1 MIHRRLSAL
10 ALVASGALVVT
21 TTTMLPSF
29 AADADRAEA
38 SSPNLADA
46 TSPFTIIVHLEEG
59 SGDPAARL
67 ADAKKR
73 IGDAV
78 AQASPGAT
86 MEVVRDY
93 THAFEGVAI
102 KAPAS
107 ALSAIKATQGV
118 AGAFVEGY
126 HDPVTDPDFWS
137 IQGGYGKPADSSDLG
152 AASRMTGAAA
162 ASQRG
167 QGQVV
172 EVIDTGVDTSHEA
185 FAGVMDA
192 ASLRLTQTDMT
203 SLMTDLGAGKNGAWI
218 SDKIPFAYDYG
229 DGDANVIPGSE
240 GGWASEQGT
249 HVAALATAN
258 DTALTG
264 AAPGAQLIVAKATR
278 GNTYTANDSALLA
291 ALDDAAVL
299 KPDAITVSFAT
310 LEGMS
315 TDSVA
320 LYSQVYQTLNDQ
332 GIVVN
337 APAGNNENNSYASDP
352 DAGLLGFPAF
362 YPSTLAVA
370 SVDEQ
375 TMAEQ
380 GSQPISVSDF
390 SGTGATYDLRLKPE
404 IAAPGGAVMSASPGN
419 YYGRMSGTAEA
430 SAQVAGIATLVRQ
443 RVATDPAFAGMSAAE
458 KNAVVT
464 NFLMGTARPMPD
476 ATQTDGTFYSP
487 RRVGAGL
494 VDAVGATTSPV
505 YPSMVGVVDSSRPK
519 ADLGDGTNGWS
530 FQVQLTN
537 VSDAAHTYTLGGQA
551 LSEDVQSM
559 LFTGH
564 STNWAGKG
572 INLTF
577 SSDSV
582 TVPAKSS
589 ATVTVT
595 VTPTAEFASYAAE
608 HTPQG
613 TFIDGAVTFTSTD
626 GQPSLTVPY
635 LGFYGAE
642 EEPTIFDSPV
652 YEKGKIGTSTMTFHR
667 LTLGQ
672 LNPFDP
678 EESMAISTNDRD
690 LYIIT
695 RSAEE
700 NARTYAIP
708 ATILLRDVDKLTYTY
723 TNETGEVVRSYEY
736 GSVPKSHSYFN
747 GRFTEVTTA
756 EEHFDSTPI
765 FKGYDAAG
773 NELPDGAYTLTIEG
787 TSTDATP
794 TTQQLT
800 HVIRLDTQAP
810 VVSNLTITGEG
821 NERTLSFDVTDSS
834 YIAGYGFSSTADG
847 APFMQEK
854 EYHWGE
860 QGEDGLIHYH
870 YDVPISTIAQR
881 SGGDPSTVYLQVWDW
896 PLNKGTVKVDLK
908 AAPKTGEWTWG
919 ARGWWYRYED
929 GSYPVDAAVVIDG
942 STYRFDA
949 AGYMRTGWVKDQGAW
964 YYHSLSGAQA
974 SGWVSSGG
982 RWYYLSPD
990 SGVMVTGWVQVGST
1004 WYYLSPDSGAMATG
1018 WLKEGGYW
1026 YYLQPGSG
1034 AMVTGWLKI
1043 WGTWYHFA
1051 DNGQLIS

>member
-1 MIHRRLSAL
+1 MTAL
-10 ALVASGALVVT
+10 ALVATGALT
-21 TTTMLPSF
+21 ITTMSIPASYAIDVDHGEVSQGTD
-29 AADADRAEA
+29 AADDAQQTFIVQLEDGAAD
-38 SSPNLADA
+38 
-46 TSPFTIIVHLEEG
+46 LEGVRE
-59 SGDPAARL
+59 RL
-67 ADAKKR
+67 
-73 IGDAV
+73 GQAV
-78 AQASPGAT
+78 AAATPGAT
-86 MEVVRDY
+86 IEYVRDY
-93 THAFEGVAI
+93 HHVFEGFALKAPRSALKAI
-102 KAPAS
+102 KGVR
-107 ALSAIKATQGV
+107 GV
-118 AGAFVEGY
+118 AAAFAEGTREPIMY
-126 HDPVTDPDFWS
+126 PEFLWGDSAKITNPAGVTR
-137 IQGGYGKPADSSDLG
+137 ADQ
-152 AASRMTGAAA
+152 AV
-162 ASQRG
+162 QQG
-167 QGQVV
+167 QGLVI
-172 EVIDTGVDTSHEA
+172 EVIDTGLDTSHGA
-185 FAGVMDA
+185 FSGSMDST
-192 ASLRLTQTDMT
+192 SLRLTQTDMT
-203 SLMTDLGAGKNGAWI
+203 SLTASLGAGKGGAWV
-218 SDKIPFAYDYG
+218 SDKIPFVYDYA
-229 DGDANVIPGSE
+229 DGDTDVLAGYEHDRESYTRYVHGTRMA
-240 GGWASEQGT
+240 GLAAASGE
-249 HVAALATAN
+249 AYR
-258 DTALTG
+258 G
-264 AAPGAQLIVAKATR
+264 AAPQAQLVVAKVVS
-278 GNTYTANDSALLA
+278 DSWNVARDSDLLA
-291 ALDDAAVL
+291 ALDDAMVIRPDTVAVSFMSDRDISGDAVRLYERAYDRLSNAGMTVVAPAGDYGRAEWRTLSPQMSSVGAPAAYSSVLSVAAVL
-299 KPDAITVSFAT
+299 RS
-310 LEGMS
+310 
-315 TDSVA
+315 
-320 LYSQVYQTLNDQ
+320 NDQ
-332 GIVVN
+332 GEGGLAPWNSSSWGVN
-337 APAGNNENNSYASDP
+337 P
-352 DAGLLGFPAF
+352 
-362 YPSTLAVA
+362 
-370 SVDEQ
+370 
-375 TMAEQ
+375 
-380 GSQPISVSDF
+380 
-390 SGTGATYDLRLKPE
+390 DLRLKPE
-404 IAAPGGAVMSASPGN
+404 IAAPGGSVTSSEPGN
-419 YYGRMSGTAEA
+419 EYDDATGTAEA
-430 SAQVAGIATLVRQ
+430 SAQVAGVAALVRQ
-443 RVATDPAFAGMSAAE
+443 RIATDPAFAAMSAAE

-464 NFLMGTARPMPD
+464 NLLMGTAHPIVD
-476 ATQTDGTFYSP
+476 ATKADGAFYSP

-505 YPSMVGVVDSSRPK
+505 YPSVVGAADSSRPK
-519 ADLGDGTNGWS
+519 AELGDGTDGWT

-564 STNWAGKG
+564 STNWTGKG
-572 INLTF
+572 IDLTF

-690 LYIIT
+690 LYIIS
-695 RSAEE
+695 RSTEE

-860 QGEDGLIHYH
+860 QEEDGLIHYH

-929 GSYPVDAAVVIDG
+929 GSYPSSAALVIDG
-942 STYRFDA
+942 STYRFDVS
-949 AGYMRTGWVKDQGAW
+949 GYMRTGWVFEDGQW
-964 YYHSLSGAQA
+964 FYHSLSGAQA
-974 SGWVSSGG
+974 TGWVRSGVH
-982 RWYYLSPD
+982 WYYLDPA

-1004 WYYLSPDSGAMATG
+1004 WYYLNPSDGAMATG

-1034 AMVTGWLKI
+1034 AMVTG
-1043 WGTWYHFA
+1043 
-1051 DNGQLIS
+1051 

>member
-1 MIHRRLSAL
+1 MSHCKMTAL
-10 ALVASGALVVT
+10 ALVATGALT
-21 TTTMLPSF
+21 ITTMSIPASYAIDVDHGEVSQGTD
-29 AADADRAEA
+29 AADDAQQTFIVQLEDGAAD
-38 SSPNLADA
+38 
-46 TSPFTIIVHLEEG
+46 LEGVRE
-59 SGDPAARL
+59 RL
-67 ADAKKR
+67 
-73 IGDAV
+73 GQAV
-78 AQASPGAT
+78 AAATPGAT
-86 MEVVRDY
+86 IEYVRDY
-93 THAFEGVAI
+93 HHVFEGFALKAPRSALKAI
-102 KAPAS
+102 KGVR
-107 ALSAIKATQGV
+107 GV
-118 AGAFVEGY
+118 AAAFAEGTREPIMY
-126 HDPVTDPDFWS
+126 PEFLWGDSAKITNPAGVTR
-137 IQGGYGKPADSSDLG
+137 ADQ
-152 AASRMTGAAA
+152 AV
-162 ASQRG
+162 QQG
-167 QGQVV
+167 QGLVI
-172 EVIDTGVDTSHEA
+172 EVIDTGLDTSHGA
-185 FAGVMDA
+185 FSGSMDST
-192 ASLRLTQTDMT
+192 SLRLTQTDMT
-203 SLMTDLGAGKNGAWI
+203 SLTASLGAGKGGAWV
-218 SDKIPFAYDYG
+218 SDKIPFVYDYA
-229 DGDANVIPGSE
+229 DGDTDVLAGYEHDRESYTRYVHGTRMA
-240 GGWASEQGT
+240 GLAAASGE
-249 HVAALATAN
+249 AYR
-258 DTALTG
+258 G
-264 AAPGAQLIVAKATR
+264 AAPQAQLVVAKVVS
-278 GNTYTANDSALLA
+278 DSWNVARDSDLLA
-291 ALDDAAVL
+291 ALDDAMVIRPDTVAVSFMSDRDISGDAVRLYERAYDRLSNAGMTVVAPAGDYGRAEWRTLSPQMSSVGAPAAYSSVLSVAAVL
-299 KPDAITVSFAT
+299 RS
-310 LEGMS
+310 
-315 TDSVA
+315 
-320 LYSQVYQTLNDQ
+320 NDQ
-332 GIVVN
+332 GEGGLAPWNSSSWGVN
-337 APAGNNENNSYASDP
+337 P
-352 DAGLLGFPAF
+352 
-362 YPSTLAVA
+362 
-370 SVDEQ
+370 
-375 TMAEQ
+375 
-380 GSQPISVSDF
+380 
-390 SGTGATYDLRLKPE
+390 DLRLKPE
-404 IAAPGGAVMSASPGN
+404 IAAPGGSVTSSEPGN
-419 YYGRMSGTAEA
+419 EYDDATGTAEA
-430 SAQVAGIATLVRQ
+430 SAQVAGVAALVRQ
-443 RVATDPAFAGMSAAE
+443 RIATDPAFAAMSAAE

-464 NFLMGTARPMPD
+464 NLLMGTAHPIVD
-476 ATQTDGTFYSP
+476 ATKADGAFYSP

-505 YPSMVGVVDSSRPK
+505 YPSVVGAADSSRPK
-519 ADLGDGTNGWS
+519 AELGDGTDGWT

-595 VTPTAEFASYAAE
+595 VTPTAEFASFAAE

-690 LYIIT
+690 LYIIS
-695 RSAEE
+695 RSTEE

-964 YYHSLSGAQA
+964 YYHEASGAQA

-982 RWYYLSPD
+982 RWYYLSPA
-990 SGVMVTGWVQVGST
+990 SGAMMMGWVQVGST
-1004 WYYLSPDSGAMATG
+1004 WYYLNPSDGAMATG

-1034 AMVTGWLKI
+1034 AMATGWLKI

>member
-1 MIHRRLSAL
+1 MTAL
-10 ALVASGALVVT
+10 ALVATGALT
-21 TTTMLPSF
+21 ITTMSIPASYAIDVDHGEVSQGTD
-29 AADADRAEA
+29 AADDAQQTFIVQLEDGAAD
-38 SSPNLADA
+38 
-46 TSPFTIIVHLEEG
+46 LEGVRE
-59 SGDPAARL
+59 RL
-67 ADAKKR
+67 
-73 IGDAV
+73 GQAV
-78 AQASPGAT
+78 AAATPGAT
-86 MEVVRDY
+86 IEYVRDY
-93 THAFEGVAI
+93 HHVFEGFALKAPRSALKAI
-102 KAPAS
+102 KGVR
-107 ALSAIKATQGV
+107 GV
-118 AGAFVEGY
+118 AAAFAEGTREPIMY
-126 HDPVTDPDFWS
+126 PEFLWGDSAKITNPAGVTR
-137 IQGGYGKPADSSDLG
+137 ADQ
-152 AASRMTGAAA
+152 AV
-162 ASQRG
+162 QQG
-167 QGQVV
+167 QGLVI
-172 EVIDTGVDTSHEA
+172 EVIDTGLDTSHGA
-185 FAGVMDA
+185 FSGSMDST
-192 ASLRLTQTDMT
+192 SLRLTQTDMT
-203 SLMTDLGAGKNGAWI
+203 SLTASLGAGKGGAWV
-218 SDKIPFAYDYG
+218 SDKIPFVYDYA
-229 DGDANVIPGSE
+229 DGDTDVLAGYEHDRESYTRYVHGTRMA
-240 GGWASEQGT
+240 GLAAASGE
-249 HVAALATAN
+249 AYR
-258 DTALTG
+258 G
-264 AAPGAQLIVAKATR
+264 AAPQAQLVVAKVVS
-278 GNTYTANDSALLA
+278 DSWNVARDSDLLA
-291 ALDDAAVL
+291 ALDDAMVIRPDTVAVSFMSDRDISGDAVRLYERAYDRLSNAGMTVVAPAGDYGRAEWRTLSPQMSSVGAPAAYSSVLSVAAVL
-299 KPDAITVSFAT
+299 RS
-310 LEGMS
+310 
-315 TDSVA
+315 
-320 LYSQVYQTLNDQ
+320 NDQ
-332 GIVVN
+332 GEGGLAPWNSSSWGVN
-337 APAGNNENNSYASDP
+337 P
-352 DAGLLGFPAF
+352 
-362 YPSTLAVA
+362 
-370 SVDEQ
+370 
-375 TMAEQ
+375 
-380 GSQPISVSDF
+380 
-390 SGTGATYDLRLKPE
+390 DLRLKPE
-404 IAAPGGAVMSASPGN
+404 IAAPGGSVTSSEPGN
-419 YYGRMSGTAEA
+419 EYDDATGTAEA
-430 SAQVAGIATLVRQ
+430 SAQVAGVAALVRQ

-464 NFLMGTARPMPD
+464 NLLMGTAPPIVD
-476 ATQTDGTFYSP
+476 ATKADGAFYSP

-505 YPSMVGVVDSSRPK
+505 YPSVVGAADSSRPK
-519 ADLGDGTNGWS
+519 ADLGDGTDGWT

-572 INLTF
+572 IDLTF

-589 ATVTVT
+589 VTVTVT

-690 LYIIT
+690 LYIIS
-695 RSAEE
+695 RSTEE

-860 QGEDGLIHYH
+860 QEEDGLIHYH

-929 GSYPVDAAVVIDG
+929 GSYPSSTALVIDG

-949 AGYMRTGWVKDQGAW
+949 SGYMRTGWVFEDGQW
-964 YYHSLSGAQA
+964 FYHSSSGAQA
-974 SGWVSSGG
+974 TGWVRSGVH
-982 RWYYLSPD
+982 WYYLDPA

-1034 AMVTGWLKI
+1034 AMATGWLKI

>member
-1 MIHRRLSAL
+1 MTAL
-10 ALVASGALVVT
+10 ALVATGALT
-21 TTTMLPSF
+21 ITTMSIPASYAIDVDHGEVSQGTD
-29 AADADRAEA
+29 AADDAQQTFIVQLEDGAAD
-38 SSPNLADA
+38 
-46 TSPFTIIVHLEEG
+46 LEGVRE
-59 SGDPAARL
+59 RL
-67 ADAKKR
+67 
-73 IGDAV
+73 GQAV
-78 AQASPGAT
+78 AAATPGAT
-86 MEVVRDY
+86 IEYVRDY
-93 THAFEGVAI
+93 HHVFEGFALKAPRSALKAI
-102 KAPAS
+102 KGVR
-107 ALSAIKATQGV
+107 GV
-118 AGAFVEGY
+118 AAAFAEGTREPIMY
-126 HDPVTDPDFWS
+126 PEFLWGDSAKITNPAGVTR
-137 IQGGYGKPADSSDLG
+137 ADQ
-152 AASRMTGAAA
+152 AV
-162 ASQRG
+162 QQG
-167 QGQVV
+167 QGLVI
-172 EVIDTGVDTSHEA
+172 EVIDTGLDTSHGA
-185 FAGVMDA
+185 FSGSMDST
-192 ASLRLTQTDMT
+192 SLRLTQTDMT
-203 SLMTDLGAGKNGAWI
+203 SLTASLGAGKGGAWV
-218 SDKIPFAYDYG
+218 SDKIPFVYDYA
-229 DGDANVIPGSE
+229 DGDTDVLAGYEHDRESYTRYVHGTRMA
-240 GGWASEQGT
+240 GLAAASGE
-249 HVAALATAN
+249 AYR
-258 DTALTG
+258 G
-264 AAPGAQLIVAKATR
+264 AAPQAQLVVAKVVS
-278 GNTYTANDSALLA
+278 DSWNVARDSDLLA
-291 ALDDAAVL
+291 ALDDTMVIRPDTVAVSFMSDRDISGDAVRLYERAYDRLSNAGMTVVAPAGDYGRAEWRTLSPQMSSVGAPAAYSSVLSVAAVL
-299 KPDAITVSFAT
+299 RS
-310 LEGMS
+310 
-315 TDSVA
+315 
-320 LYSQVYQTLNDQ
+320 NDQ
-332 GIVVN
+332 GEGGLAPWNSSSWGVN
-337 APAGNNENNSYASDP
+337 P
-352 DAGLLGFPAF
+352 
-362 YPSTLAVA
+362 
-370 SVDEQ
+370 
-375 TMAEQ
+375 
-380 GSQPISVSDF
+380 
-390 SGTGATYDLRLKPE
+390 DLRLKPE
-404 IAAPGGAVMSASPGN
+404 IAAPGGSVTSSEPGN
-419 YYGRMSGTAEA
+419 EYDDATGTAEA
-430 SAQVAGIATLVRQ
+430 SAQVAGVAALVRQ
-443 RVATDPAFAGMSAAE
+443 RIATDPAFAAMSAAE

-464 NFLMGTARPMPD
+464 NLLMGTAHPIVD
-476 ATQTDGTFYSP
+476 ATKADGAFYSP

-505 YPSMVGVVDSSRPK
+505 YPSVVGAADSSRPK
-519 ADLGDGTNGWS
+519 AELGDGTDGWT

-551 LSEDVQSM
+551 LSEDVNF
-559 LFTGH
+559 LLYTGH
-564 STNWAGKG
+564 ATNWTGKG
-572 INLTF
+572 IDLAF

-595 VTPTAEFASYAAE
+595 VTPTAEFASFAAE

-690 LYIIT
+690 LYIIS
-695 RSAEE
+695 RSTEE

-990 SGVMVTGWVQVGST
+990 SGAMATGWVQVVST
-1004 WYYLSPDSGAMATG
+1004 WYYLNPSDGAMATG

-1034 AMVTGWLKI
+1034 AMTTGWLKI

>member
-1 MIHRRLSAL
+1 MTAL
-10 ALVASGALVVT
+10 ALVATGALT
-21 TTTMLPSF
+21 ITTMSIPASYAIDVDHGEVSQGTD
-29 AADADRAEA
+29 AADDAQQTFIVQLEDGAAD
-38 SSPNLADA
+38 
-46 TSPFTIIVHLEEG
+46 LEGVRE
-59 SGDPAARL
+59 RL
-67 ADAKKR
+67 
-73 IGDAV
+73 GQAV
-78 AQASPGAT
+78 AAATPGAT
-86 MEVVRDY
+86 IEYVRDY
-93 THAFEGVAI
+93 HHVFEGFALKAPRSALKAI
-102 KAPAS
+102 KGVR
-107 ALSAIKATQGV
+107 GV
-118 AGAFVEGY
+118 AAAFAEGTREPIMY
-126 HDPVTDPDFWS
+126 PEFLWGDSAKITNPAGVTR
-137 IQGGYGKPADSSDLG
+137 ADQ
-152 AASRMTGAAA
+152 AV
-162 ASQRG
+162 QQG
-167 QGQVV
+167 QGLVI
-172 EVIDTGVDTSHEA
+172 EVIDTGLDTSHGA
-185 FAGVMDA
+185 FSGSMDST
-192 ASLRLTQTDMT
+192 SLRLTQTDMT
-203 SLMTDLGAGKNGAWI
+203 SLTASLGAGKGGAWV
-218 SDKIPFAYDYG
+218 SDKIPFVYDYA
-229 DGDANVIPGSE
+229 DGDTDVLAGYEHDRESYTRYVHGTRMA
-240 GGWASEQGT
+240 GLAAASGE
-249 HVAALATAN
+249 AYR
-258 DTALTG
+258 G
-264 AAPGAQLIVAKATR
+264 AAPQAQLVVAKVVS
-278 GNTYTANDSALLA
+278 DSWNVARDSDLLA
-291 ALDDAAVL
+291 ALDDAMVIRPDTVAVSFMSDRDISGDAVRLYERAYDRLSNAGMTVVAPAGDYGRAEWRTLSPQMSSVGAPAAYSSVLSVAAVL
-299 KPDAITVSFAT
+299 RS
-310 LEGMS
+310 
-315 TDSVA
+315 
-320 LYSQVYQTLNDQ
+320 NDQ
-332 GIVVN
+332 GEGGLAPWNSSSWGVN
-337 APAGNNENNSYASDP
+337 P
-352 DAGLLGFPAF
+352 
-362 YPSTLAVA
+362 
-370 SVDEQ
+370 
-375 TMAEQ
+375 
-380 GSQPISVSDF
+380 
-390 SGTGATYDLRLKPE
+390 DLRLKPE
-404 IAAPGGAVMSASPGN
+404 IAAPGGSVTSSEPGN
-419 YYGRMSGTAEA
+419 EYDDATGTAEA
-430 SAQVAGIATLVRQ
+430 SAQVAGVAALVRQ

-464 NFLMGTARPMPD
+464 NFLMGTAHPIVD
-476 ATQTDGTFYSP
+476 ATKADGAFYSP

-505 YPSMVGVVDSSRPK
+505 YPSVVGAADSSRPK
-519 ADLGDGTNGWS
+519 AELGDGTDGWT

-572 INLTF
+572 IDLTF

-589 ATVTVT
+589 VTVTVT
-595 VTPTAEFASYAAE
+595 VTPKDEFASYAAE

-690 LYIIT
+690 LYIIS
-695 RSAEE
+695 RSTEE

-860 QGEDGLIHYH
+860 QEEDGLIHYH

-929 GSYPVDAAVVIDG
+929 GSYPSSTALVIDG
-942 STYRFDA
+942 STYRFDVS
-949 AGYMRTGWVKDQGAW
+949 GYMRTGWVFEDGQW
-964 YYHSLSGAQA
+964 FYHSLSGAQA
-974 SGWVSSGG
+974 TGWVRSGVH
-982 RWYYLSPD
+982 WYYLDPA

>member
-1 MIHRRLSAL
+1 MSHCKMTVL
-10 ALVASGALVVT
+10 ALVATGALT
-21 TTTMLPSF
+21 ITTMSAPASYAIDVDHGEVSQGTD
-29 AADADRAEA
+29 AADDAQQTFIVQLEDGAAD
-38 SSPNLADA
+38 
-46 TSPFTIIVHLEEG
+46 LEGVRE
-59 SGDPAARL
+59 RL
-67 ADAKKR
+67 
-73 IGDAV
+73 GQAV
-78 AQASPGAT
+78 AAATPGAT
-86 MEVVRDY
+86 VEYVRDY
-93 THAFEGVAI
+93 HHVFEGFALKAPRSALKAI
-102 KAPAS
+102 KGVR
-107 ALSAIKATQGV
+107 GV
-118 AGAFVEGY
+118 AAAFAEGTREPIMY
-126 HDPVTDPDFWS
+126 PEFLWGDSAKITNPAGVTR
-137 IQGGYGKPADSSDLG
+137 ADQ
-152 AASRMTGAAA
+152 AV
-162 ASQRG
+162 QQG
-167 QGQVV
+167 QGLVI
-172 EVIDTGVDTSHEA
+172 EVIDTGLDTSHGA
-185 FAGVMDA
+185 FSGSMDST
-192 ASLRLTQTDMT
+192 SLRLTQTDMT
-203 SLMTDLGAGKNGAWI
+203 SLTASLGAGKGGAWV
-218 SDKIPFAYDYG
+218 SDKIPFVYDYA
-229 DGDANVIPGSE
+229 DGDTDVLAGYEHDRESYTRYVHGTRMA
-240 GGWASEQGT
+240 GLAAASGE
-249 HVAALATAN
+249 AYR
-258 DTALTG
+258 G
-264 AAPGAQLIVAKATR
+264 AAPQAQLVVAKVVS
-278 GNTYTANDSALLA
+278 DSWNVARDSDLLA
-291 ALDDAAVL
+291 ALDDAMVIRPDTVAVSFMSDRDISGDAVRLYERAYDRLSNAGMTVVAPAGDYGRAEWRTLSPQMSSVGAPAAYSSVLSVAAVL
-299 KPDAITVSFAT
+299 RS
-310 LEGMS
+310 
-315 TDSVA
+315 
-320 LYSQVYQTLNDQ
+320 NDQ
-332 GIVVN
+332 GEGGLAPWNSSSWGVN
-337 APAGNNENNSYASDP
+337 P
-352 DAGLLGFPAF
+352 
-362 YPSTLAVA
+362 
-370 SVDEQ
+370 
-375 TMAEQ
+375 
-380 GSQPISVSDF
+380 
-390 SGTGATYDLRLKPE
+390 DLRLKPE
-404 IAAPGGAVMSASPGN
+404 IAAPGGSVTSSEPGN
-419 YYGRMSGTAEA
+419 EYDDATGTAEA
-430 SAQVAGIATLVRQ
+430 SAQVAGVAALVRQ
-443 RVATDPAFAGMSAAE
+443 RIATDPAFAAMSAAE

-464 NFLMGTARPMPD
+464 NLLMGTAHPIVD
-476 ATQTDGTFYSP
+476 ATKADGAFYSP

-505 YPSMVGVVDSSRPK
+505 YPSVVGAADSSRPK
-519 ADLGDGTNGWS
+519 AELGDGTDGWT

-551 LSEDVQSM
+551 LSEDVNF
-559 LFTGH
+559 LLYTGH
-564 STNWAGKG
+564 ATNWTGKG
-572 INLTF
+572 IDLAF

-595 VTPTAEFASYAAE
+595 VTPTAEFASFAAE

-690 LYIIT
+690 LYIIS
-695 RSAEE
+695 RSTEE

-990 SGVMVTGWVQVGST
+990 SGVMVTGWVQVVST
-1004 WYYLSPDSGAMATG
+1004 WYYLNPSDGAMATG

-1026 YYLQPGSG
+1026 YYLQPGNG

-1043 WGTWYHFA
+1043 GGTWYHFA

>member
-352 DAGLLGFPAF
+352 DTGLLGFPAF

-595 VTPTAEFASYAAE
+595 VTPTAEFASFAAE

-690 LYIIT
+690 LYIIS
-695 RSAEE
+695 RSTEE

-1004 WYYLSPDSGAMATG
+1004 WYYLNPSDGAMATG

-1034 AMVTGWLKI
+1034 AMATGWLKI

>member
-1 MIHRRLSAL
+1 MTAL
-10 ALVASGALVVT
+10 ALVATGALT
-21 TTTMLPSF
+21 ITTMSIPASYAIDVDHGEVSQGAD
-29 AADADRAEA
+29 AADDAQQTFIVQLEDGAAD
-38 SSPNLADA
+38 
-46 TSPFTIIVHLEEG
+46 LEGVRE
-59 SGDPAARL
+59 RL
-67 ADAKKR
+67 
-73 IGDAV
+73 GQAV
-78 AQASPGAT
+78 AAATPGAT
-86 MEVVRDY
+86 IEYVRDY
-93 THAFEGVAI
+93 HHVFEGFALKAPRSALKAI
-102 KAPAS
+102 KGVR
-107 ALSAIKATQGV
+107 GV
-118 AGAFVEGY
+118 AAAFAEGTREPIMY
-126 HDPVTDPDFWS
+126 PEFLWGGSAKITNPAGVTR
-137 IQGGYGKPADSSDLG
+137 ADQ
-152 AASRMTGAAA
+152 AV
-162 ASQRG
+162 QQG
-167 QGQVV
+167 QGLVI
-172 EVIDTGVDTSHEA
+172 EVIDTGLDTSHEA
-185 FAGVMDA
+185 FAGSMDST
-192 ASLRLTQTDMT
+192 SLRLTQTDMT
-203 SLMTDLGAGKNGAWI
+203 SLTASLGAGKGGAWV
-218 SDKIPFAYDYG
+218 SDKIPFVYDYA
-229 DGDANVIPGSE
+229 DGDTDVLVGYEHDRESYTRHVH
-240 GGWASEQGT
+240 GT
-249 HVAALATAN
+249 RMAGLAAAN
-258 DTALTG
+258 DKAYRG
-264 AAPGAQLIVAKATR
+264 AAPQAQLVVAKVVS
-278 GNTYTANDSALLA
+278 DSWNVARDSDLLA
-291 ALDDAAVL
+291 ALDDAMVIRPDTVAVSFMSDRDISGDAVRLYERAYDRLSNAGMTVVAPAGDYGRAEWRTLSPQMSSVGAPAAYSSVLSVAAVL
-299 KPDAITVSFAT
+299 RS
-310 LEGMS
+310 
-315 TDSVA
+315 
-320 LYSQVYQTLNDQ
+320 NDQ
-332 GIVVN
+332 GEGGLAPWNSSSWGVN
-337 APAGNNENNSYASDP
+337 P
-352 DAGLLGFPAF
+352 
-362 YPSTLAVA
+362 
-370 SVDEQ
+370 
-375 TMAEQ
+375 
-380 GSQPISVSDF
+380 
-390 SGTGATYDLRLKPE
+390 DLRLKPE
-404 IAAPGGAVMSASPGN
+404 IAAPGGSVTSSEPGN
-419 YYGRMSGTAEA
+419 EYDDATGTAEA
-430 SAQVAGIATLVRQ
+430 SAQVAGVAALVRQ
-443 RVATDPAFAGMSAAE
+443 RIATDPAFAAMSAAD

-464 NFLMGTARPMPD
+464 NLLMGTAHPIVD
-476 ATQTDGTFYSP
+476 ATKADGAFYSP

-505 YPSMVGVVDSSRPK
+505 YPSVVGAADSSRPK
-519 ADLGDGTNGWS
+519 AELGDGTDGWT

-551 LSEDVQSM
+551 LSEDVNF
-559 LFTGH
+559 LLYTGH
-564 STNWAGKG
+564 ATNWTGKG
-572 INLTF
+572 IDLTF

-589 ATVTVT
+589 ATVTIT
-595 VTPTAEFASYAAE
+595 VTPTAEFASFAAE

-626 GQPSLTVPY
+626 GQPGLTVPY

-642 EEPTIFDSPV
+642 EQPTIFDSPV
-652 YEKGKIGTSTMTFHR
+652 YAEGKIGTSTMTFHR

-821 NERTLSFDVTDSS
+821 NARTLSFDVTDSS

-860 QGEDGLIHYH
+860 HGEDGLIHYH
-870 YDVPISTIAQR
+870 YDVPISTIAQW

-908 AAPKTGEWTWG
+908 AAPKTGEWKWG

-929 GSYPVDAAVVIDG
+929 GSYPSSAALVIDG

-949 AGYMRTGWVKDQGAW
+949 SGYMRTGWVKDQGAW
-964 YYHSLSGAQA
+964 YYHEASGAQA
-974 SGWVSSGG
+974 SGWVFSGG
-982 RWYYLSPD
+982 HWYYLDPA
-990 SGVMVTGWVQVGST
+990 SGVMATGWVQVGST

-1034 AMVTGWLKI
+1034 GMVTGWLKI

>member
-1 MIHRRLSAL
+1 MTAL
-10 ALVASGALVVT
+10 ALVATGALT
-21 TTTMLPSF
+21 ITTMSIPASYAIDVDHGEVSQGTD
-29 AADADRAEA
+29 AADDAQQTFIVQLEDGAAD
-38 SSPNLADA
+38 
-46 TSPFTIIVHLEEG
+46 LEGVRE
-59 SGDPAARL
+59 RL
-67 ADAKKR
+67 
-73 IGDAV
+73 GQAV
-78 AQASPGAT
+78 AAATPGAT
-86 MEVVRDY
+86 IEYVRDY
-93 THAFEGVAI
+93 HHVFEGFALKAPRSALKAI
-102 KAPAS
+102 KGVR
-107 ALSAIKATQGV
+107 GV
-118 AGAFVEGY
+118 AAAFAEGTREPIMY
-126 HDPVTDPDFWS
+126 PEFLWGDSAKITNPAGVTR
-137 IQGGYGKPADSSDLG
+137 ADQ
-152 AASRMTGAAA
+152 AV
-162 ASQRG
+162 QQG
-167 QGQVV
+167 QGLVI
-172 EVIDTGVDTSHEA
+172 EVIDTGLDTSHGA
-185 FAGVMDA
+185 FSGSMDST
-192 ASLRLTQTDMT
+192 SLRLTQTDMT
-203 SLMTDLGAGKNGAWI
+203 SLTASLGAGKGGAWV
-218 SDKIPFAYDYG
+218 SDKIPFVYDYA
-229 DGDANVIPGSE
+229 DGDTDVLAGYEHDRESYTRYVHGTRMA
-240 GGWASEQGT
+240 GLAAASGE
-249 HVAALATAN
+249 AYR
-258 DTALTG
+258 G
-264 AAPGAQLIVAKATR
+264 AAPQAQLVVAKVVS
-278 GNTYTANDSALLA
+278 DSWNVARDSDLLA
-291 ALDDAAVL
+291 ALDDAMVIRPDTVAVSFMSDRDISGDAVRLYERAYDRLSNAGMTVVAPAGDYGRAEWRTLSPQMSSVGAPAAYSSVLSVAAVL
-299 KPDAITVSFAT
+299 RS
-310 LEGMS
+310 
-315 TDSVA
+315 
-320 LYSQVYQTLNDQ
+320 NDQ
-332 GIVVN
+332 GEGGLAPWNSSSWGVN
-337 APAGNNENNSYASDP
+337 P
-352 DAGLLGFPAF
+352 
-362 YPSTLAVA
+362 
-370 SVDEQ
+370 
-375 TMAEQ
+375 
-380 GSQPISVSDF
+380 
-390 SGTGATYDLRLKPE
+390 DLRLKPE
-404 IAAPGGAVMSASPGN
+404 IAAPGGSVTSSEPGN
-419 YYGRMSGTAEA
+419 EYDDATGTAEA
-430 SAQVAGIATLVRQ
+430 SAQVAGVAALVRQ
-443 RVATDPAFAGMSAAE
+443 RIATDPAFAAMSAAE
-458 KNAVVT
+458 KNVVVT
-464 NFLMGTARPMPD
+464 NLLMGTAHPIVD
-476 ATQTDGTFYSP
+476 ATKADGAFYSP

-505 YPSMVGVVDSSRPK
+505 YPSMVGAADSSRPK

-537 VSDAAHTYTLGGQA
+537 VSDAAHIYTLGGQA

-572 INLTF
+572 IDLTF

-589 ATVTVT
+589 VTVTVT
-595 VTPTAEFASYAAE
+595 VTPKDEFASYAAE

-690 LYIIT
+690 LYIIS
-695 RSAEE
+695 RSTEE

-860 QGEDGLIHYH
+860 QEEDGLIHYH

-929 GSYPVDAAVVIDG
+929 GSYPSSAALVIDG
-942 STYRFDA
+942 STYRFDVS
-949 AGYMRTGWVKDQGAW
+949 GYMRTGWVFEDGQW
-964 YYHSLSGAQA
+964 FYHSLSGAQA
-974 SGWVSSGG
+974 TGWVRSGVH
-982 RWYYLSPD
+982 WYYLDPA

-1034 AMVTGWLKI
+1034 VMVTGWLKI

>member
-1 MIHRRLSAL
+1 MSHCKMTAL
-10 ALVASGALVVT
+10 ALVATGALT
-21 TTTMLPSF
+21 ITTMSIPASYAIDVDHGEVSQGTD
-29 AADADRAEA
+29 AADDAQQTFIVQLEDGAAD
-38 SSPNLADA
+38 
-46 TSPFTIIVHLEEG
+46 LEGVRE
-59 SGDPAARL
+59 RL
-67 ADAKKR
+67 
-73 IGDAV
+73 GQAV
-78 AQASPGAT
+78 AAATPGAT
-86 MEVVRDY
+86 IEYVRDY
-93 THAFEGVAI
+93 HHVFEGFALKAPRSALKAI
-102 KAPAS
+102 KGVR
-107 ALSAIKATQGV
+107 GV
-118 AGAFVEGY
+118 AAAFAEGTREPIMY
-126 HDPVTDPDFWS
+126 PEFLWGDSAKITNPAGVTR
-137 IQGGYGKPADSSDLG
+137 ADQ
-152 AASRMTGAAA
+152 AV
-162 ASQRG
+162 QQG
-167 QGQVV
+167 QGLVI
-172 EVIDTGVDTSHEA
+172 EVIDTGLDTSHGA
-185 FAGVMDA
+185 FSGSMDST
-192 ASLRLTQTDMT
+192 SLRLTQTDMT
-203 SLMTDLGAGKNGAWI
+203 SLTASLGAGKGGAWV
-218 SDKIPFAYDYG
+218 SDKIPFVYDYA
-229 DGDANVIPGSE
+229 DGDTDVLAGYEHDRESYTRYVHGTRMA
-240 GGWASEQGT
+240 GLAAASGE
-249 HVAALATAN
+249 AYR
-258 DTALTG
+258 G
-264 AAPGAQLIVAKATR
+264 AAPQAQLVVAKVVS
-278 GNTYTANDSALLA
+278 DSWNVARDSDLLA
-291 ALDDAAVL
+291 ALDDAMVIRPDTVAVSFMSDRDISGDAVRLYERAYDRLSNAGMTVVAPAGDYGRAEWRTLSPQMSSVGAPAAYSSVLSVAAVL
-299 KPDAITVSFAT
+299 RS
-310 LEGMS
+310 
-315 TDSVA
+315 
-320 LYSQVYQTLNDQ
+320 NDQ
-332 GIVVN
+332 GEGGLAPWNSSSWGVN
-337 APAGNNENNSYASDP
+337 P
-352 DAGLLGFPAF
+352 
-362 YPSTLAVA
+362 
-370 SVDEQ
+370 
-375 TMAEQ
+375 
-380 GSQPISVSDF
+380 
-390 SGTGATYDLRLKPE
+390 DLRLKPE
-404 IAAPGGAVMSASPGN
+404 IAAPGGSVTSSEPGN
-419 YYGRMSGTAEA
+419 EYDDATGTAEA
-430 SAQVAGIATLVRQ
+430 SAQVAGVAALVRQ
-443 RVATDPAFAGMSAAE
+443 RIATDPAFAAMSAAE

-464 NFLMGTARPMPD
+464 NLLMGTAHPIVD
-476 ATQTDGTFYSP
+476 ATKADGAFYSP

-505 YPSMVGVVDSSRPK
+505 YPSVVGAADSSRPK
-519 ADLGDGTNGWS
+519 AELGDGTDGWT

-551 LSEDVQSM
+551 LSEDVNF
-559 LFTGH
+559 LLYTGH
-564 STNWAGKG
+564 ATNWTGKG
-572 INLTF
+572 IDLAF

-595 VTPTAEFASYAAE
+595 VTPTAEFASFAAE

-690 LYIIT
+690 LYIIS
-695 RSAEE
+695 RSTEE

-990 SGVMVTGWVQVGST
+990 SGVMVTGWVQVVST
-1004 WYYLSPDSGAMATG
+1004 WYYLNPSDGAMATG

-1034 AMVTGWLKI
+1034 AMTTGWLKI

>member
-1 MIHRRLSAL
+1 MSHCKMTAL
-10 ALVASGALVVT
+10 ALVATGALT
-21 TTTMLPSF
+21 ITTMSIPASYAIDVDHGEVSQGTD
-29 AADADRAEA
+29 AADDAQQTFIVQLEDGAAD
-38 SSPNLADA
+38 
-46 TSPFTIIVHLEEG
+46 LEGVRE
-59 SGDPAARL
+59 RL
-67 ADAKKR
+67 
-73 IGDAV
+73 GQAV
-78 AQASPGAT
+78 AAATPGAT
-86 MEVVRDY
+86 IEYVRDY
-93 THAFEGVAI
+93 HHVFEGFALKAPRSALKAI
-102 KAPAS
+102 KGVR
-107 ALSAIKATQGV
+107 GV
-118 AGAFVEGY
+118 AAAFAEGTREPIMY
-126 HDPVTDPDFWS
+126 PEFLWGDSAKITNPAGVTR
-137 IQGGYGKPADSSDLG
+137 ADQ
-152 AASRMTGAAA
+152 AV
-162 ASQRG
+162 QQG
-167 QGQVV
+167 QGLVI
-172 EVIDTGVDTSHEA
+172 EVIDTGLDTSHGA
-185 FAGVMDA
+185 FSGSMDST
-192 ASLRLTQTDMT
+192 SLRLTQTDMT
-203 SLMTDLGAGKNGAWI
+203 SLTASLGAGKGGAWV
-218 SDKIPFAYDYG
+218 SDKIPFVYDYA
-229 DGDANVIPGSE
+229 DGDTDVLAGYEHDRESYTRYVHGTRMA
-240 GGWASEQGT
+240 GLAAASGE
-249 HVAALATAN
+249 AYR
-258 DTALTG
+258 G
-264 AAPGAQLIVAKATR
+264 AAPQAQLVVAKVVS
-278 GNTYTANDSALLA
+278 DSWNVARDSDLLA
-291 ALDDAAVL
+291 ALDDAMVIRPDTVAVSFMSDRDISGDAVRLYERAYDRLSNAGMTVVAPAGDYGRAEWRTLSPQMSSVGAPAAYSSVLSVAAVL
-299 KPDAITVSFAT
+299 RS
-310 LEGMS
+310 
-315 TDSVA
+315 
-320 LYSQVYQTLNDQ
+320 NDQ
-332 GIVVN
+332 GEGGLAPWNSSSWGVN
-337 APAGNNENNSYASDP
+337 P
-352 DAGLLGFPAF
+352 
-362 YPSTLAVA
+362 
-370 SVDEQ
+370 
-375 TMAEQ
+375 
-380 GSQPISVSDF
+380 
-390 SGTGATYDLRLKPE
+390 DLRLKPE
-404 IAAPGGAVMSASPGN
+404 IAAPGGSVTSSEPGN
-419 YYGRMSGTAEA
+419 EYDDATGTAEA
-430 SAQVAGIATLVRQ
+430 SAQVAGVAALVRQ
-443 RVATDPAFAGMSAAE
+443 RIATDPAFAAMSAAE

-464 NFLMGTARPMPD
+464 NLLMGTAHPIVD
-476 ATQTDGTFYSP
+476 ATKADGAFYSP

-505 YPSMVGVVDSSRPK
+505 YPSVVGAADSSRPK
-519 ADLGDGTNGWS
+519 AELGDGTDGWT

-564 STNWAGKG
+564 STNWTGKG
-572 INLTF
+572 IDLTF

-690 LYIIT
+690 LYIIS
-695 RSAEE
+695 RSTEE

-708 ATILLRDVDKLTYTY
+708 ATIMLRDVDKLTYTY

-860 QGEDGLIHYH
+860 QEEDGLIHYH

-929 GSYPVDAAVVIDG
+929 GSYPSSAALVIDG
-942 STYRFDA
+942 STYRFDVS
-949 AGYMRTGWVKDQGAW
+949 GYMRTGWVKDQGAW
-964 YYHSLSGAQA
+964 YYHEASGAQA
-974 SGWVSSGG
+974 SGWVRSGVH
-982 RWYYLSPD
+982 WYYLSPD

>member
-1 MIHRRLSAL
+1 MTVL
-10 ALVASGALVVT
+10 ALVATGALT
-21 TTTMLPSF
+21 ITTMSAPASYAIDVDHGEVSQGTD
-29 AADADRAEA
+29 AADDAQQTFIVQLEDGAAD
-38 SSPNLADA
+38 
-46 TSPFTIIVHLEEG
+46 LEGVRE
-59 SGDPAARL
+59 RL
-67 ADAKKR
+67 
-73 IGDAV
+73 GQAV
-78 AQASPGAT
+78 AAATPGAT
-86 MEVVRDY
+86 VEYVRDY
-93 THAFEGVAI
+93 HHVFEGFALKAPRSALKAI
-102 KAPAS
+102 KGVR
-107 ALSAIKATQGV
+107 GV
-118 AGAFVEGY
+118 AAAFAEGTREPIMY
-126 HDPVTDPDFWS
+126 PEFLWGDSAKITNPAGVTR
-137 IQGGYGKPADSSDLG
+137 ADQ
-152 AASRMTGAAA
+152 AV
-162 ASQRG
+162 QQG
-167 QGQVV
+167 QGLVI
-172 EVIDTGVDTSHEA
+172 EVIDTGLDTSHGA
-185 FAGVMDA
+185 FSGSMDST
-192 ASLRLTQTDMT
+192 SLRLTQTDMT
-203 SLMTDLGAGKNGAWI
+203 SLTASLGAGKGGAWV
-218 SDKIPFAYDYG
+218 SDKIPFVYDYA
-229 DGDANVIPGSE
+229 DGDTDVLAGYEHDRESYTRYVHGTRMA
-240 GGWASEQGT
+240 GLAAASGE
-249 HVAALATAN
+249 AYR
-258 DTALTG
+258 G
-264 AAPGAQLIVAKATR
+264 AAPQAQLVVAKVVS
-278 GNTYTANDSALLA
+278 DSWNVARDSDLLA
-291 ALDDAAVL
+291 ALDDAMVIRPDTVAVSFMSDRDISGDAVRLYERAYDRLSNAGMTVVAPAGDYGRAEWRTLSPQMSSVGAPAAYSSVLSVAAVL
-299 KPDAITVSFAT
+299 RS
-310 LEGMS
+310 
-315 TDSVA
+315 
-320 LYSQVYQTLNDQ
+320 NDQ
-332 GIVVN
+332 GEGGLAPWNSSSWGVN
-337 APAGNNENNSYASDP
+337 P
-352 DAGLLGFPAF
+352 
-362 YPSTLAVA
+362 
-370 SVDEQ
+370 
-375 TMAEQ
+375 
-380 GSQPISVSDF
+380 
-390 SGTGATYDLRLKPE
+390 DLRLKPE
-404 IAAPGGAVMSASPGN
+404 IAAPGGSVTSSEPGN
-419 YYGRMSGTAEA
+419 EYDDATGTAEA
-430 SAQVAGIATLVRQ
+430 SAQVAGVAALVRQ
-443 RVATDPAFAGMSAAE
+443 RIATDPAFAAMSAAE

-464 NFLMGTARPMPD
+464 NLLMGTAHPIVD
-476 ATQTDGTFYSP
+476 ATKADGAFYSP

-505 YPSMVGVVDSSRPK
+505 YPSVVGAADSSRPK
-519 ADLGDGTNGWS
+519 AELGDGTDGWT

-551 LSEDVQSM
+551 LSEDVNF
-559 LFTGH
+559 LLYTGH
-564 STNWAGKG
+564 ATNWTGKG
-572 INLTF
+572 IDLAF

-595 VTPTAEFASYAAE
+595 VTPTAEFASFAAE

-690 LYIIT
+690 LYIIS
-695 RSAEE
+695 RSTEE

-990 SGVMVTGWVQVGST
+990 SGAMATGWVQVVST
-1004 WYYLSPDSGAMATG
+1004 WYYLNPSDGAMATG

-1034 AMVTGWLKI
+1034 AMTTGWLKI

>member
-1 MIHRRLSAL
+1 MTAL
-10 ALVASGALVVT
+10 ALVATGALT
-21 TTTMLPSF
+21 ITTMSIPASYAIDVDHGEVSQGTD
-29 AADADRAEA
+29 AADDAQQTFIVQLEDGAAD
-38 SSPNLADA
+38 
-46 TSPFTIIVHLEEG
+46 LEGVRE
-59 SGDPAARL
+59 RL
-67 ADAKKR
+67 
-73 IGDAV
+73 GQAV
-78 AQASPGAT
+78 AAATPGAT
-86 MEVVRDY
+86 IEYVRDY
-93 THAFEGVAI
+93 HHVFEGFALKAPRSALKAI
-102 KAPAS
+102 KGVR
-107 ALSAIKATQGV
+107 GV
-118 AGAFVEGY
+118 AAAFAEGTREPIMY
-126 HDPVTDPDFWS
+126 PEFLWGDSAKITNPAGVTR
-137 IQGGYGKPADSSDLG
+137 ADQ
-152 AASRMTGAAA
+152 AV
-162 ASQRG
+162 QQG
-167 QGQVV
+167 QGLVI
-172 EVIDTGVDTSHEA
+172 EVIDTGLDTSHGA
-185 FAGVMDA
+185 FSGSMDST
-192 ASLRLTQTDMT
+192 SLRLTQTDMT
-203 SLMTDLGAGKNGAWI
+203 SLTASLGAGKGGAWV
-218 SDKIPFAYDYG
+218 SDKIPFVYDYA
-229 DGDANVIPGSE
+229 DGDTDVLAGYEHDRESYTRYVHGTRMA
-240 GGWASEQGT
+240 GLAAASGE
-249 HVAALATAN
+249 AYR
-258 DTALTG
+258 G
-264 AAPGAQLIVAKATR
+264 AAPQAQLVVAKVVS
-278 GNTYTANDSALLA
+278 DSWNVARDSDLLA
-291 ALDDAAVL
+291 ALDDAMVIRPDTVAVSFMSDRDISGDAVRLYERAYDRLSNAGMTVVAPAGDYGRAEWRTLSPQMSSVGAPAAYSSVLSVAAVL
-299 KPDAITVSFAT
+299 RS
-310 LEGMS
+310 
-315 TDSVA
+315 
-320 LYSQVYQTLNDQ
+320 NDQ
-332 GIVVN
+332 GEGGLAPWNSSSWGVN
-337 APAGNNENNSYASDP
+337 P
-352 DAGLLGFPAF
+352 DF
-362 YPSTLAVA
+362 
-370 SVDEQ
+370 
-375 TMAEQ
+375 
-380 GSQPISVSDF
+380 
-390 SGTGATYDLRLKPE
+390 RLKPE
-404 IAAPGGAVMSASPGN
+404 IAAPGGSVTSSEPGN
-419 YYGRMSGTAEA
+419 EYDDATGTAEA
-430 SAQVAGIATLVRQ
+430 SAQVAGVAALVRQ
-443 RVATDPAFAGMSAAE
+443 RIATDPAFAAMSAAE

-464 NFLMGTARPMPD
+464 NLLMGTAHPIVD
-476 ATQTDGTFYSP
+476 ATKADGAFYSP

-505 YPSMVGVVDSSRPK
+505 YPSVVGAADSSRPK
-519 ADLGDGTNGWS
+519 AELGDGTDGWT

-551 LSEDVQSM
+551 LSEDVNF
-559 LFTGH
+559 LLYTGH
-564 STNWAGKG
+564 ATNWTGKG
-572 INLTF
+572 IDLAF

-582 TVPAKSS
+582 TVPVKSS

-595 VTPTAEFASYAAE
+595 VTPTAEFASFAAE

-690 LYIIT
+690 LYIIS
-695 RSAEE
+695 RSTEE

-929 GSYPVDAAVVIDG
+929 GSYPSSAALVIDG

-949 AGYMRTGWVKDQGAW
+949 SGYMRTGWVKDQGAW

-1004 WYYLSPDSGAMATG
+1004 WYYLNPSDGAMATG

-1026 YYLQPGSG
+1026 YYLQPASG
-1034 AMVTGWLKI
+1034 AMTTGWLKI

>member
-1 MIHRRLSAL
+1 MTAL
-10 ALVASGALVVT
+10 ALVATGALT
-21 TTTMLPSF
+21 ITTMSIPASYAIDVDHGEVSQGTD
-29 AADADRAEA
+29 AADDAQQTFIVQLEDGAAD
-38 SSPNLADA
+38 
-46 TSPFTIIVHLEEG
+46 LEGVRE
-59 SGDPAARL
+59 RL
-67 ADAKKR
+67 
-73 IGDAV
+73 GQAV
-78 AQASPGAT
+78 AAATPGAT
-86 MEVVRDY
+86 IEYVRDY
-93 THAFEGVAI
+93 HHVFEGFALKAPRSALKAI
-102 KAPAS
+102 KGVR
-107 ALSAIKATQGV
+107 GV
-118 AGAFVEGY
+118 AAAFAEGTREPIMY
-126 HDPVTDPDFWS
+126 PEFLWGDSAKITNPAGVTR
-137 IQGGYGKPADSSDLG
+137 ADQ
-152 AASRMTGAAA
+152 AV
-162 ASQRG
+162 QQG
-167 QGQVV
+167 QGLVI
-172 EVIDTGVDTSHEA
+172 EVIDTGLDTSHGA
-185 FAGVMDA
+185 FSGSMDST
-192 ASLRLTQTDMT
+192 SLRLTQTDMT
-203 SLMTDLGAGKNGAWI
+203 SLTASLGAGKGGAWV
-218 SDKIPFAYDYG
+218 SDKIPFVYDYA
-229 DGDANVIPGSE
+229 DGDTDVLAGYEHDRESYTRYVHGTRMA
-240 GGWASEQGT
+240 GLAAASGE
-249 HVAALATAN
+249 AYR
-258 DTALTG
+258 G
-264 AAPGAQLIVAKATR
+264 AAPQAQLVVAKVVS
-278 GNTYTANDSALLA
+278 DSWNVARDSDLLA
-291 ALDDAAVL
+291 ALDDAMVIRPDTVAVSFMSDRDISGDAVRLYERAYDRLSNAGMTVVAPAGDYGRAEWRTLSPQMSSVGAPAAYSSVLSVAAVL
-299 KPDAITVSFAT
+299 RS
-310 LEGMS
+310 
-315 TDSVA
+315 
-320 LYSQVYQTLNDQ
+320 NDQ
-332 GIVVN
+332 GEGGLAPWNSSSWGVN
-337 APAGNNENNSYASDP
+337 P
-352 DAGLLGFPAF
+352 
-362 YPSTLAVA
+362 
-370 SVDEQ
+370 
-375 TMAEQ
+375 
-380 GSQPISVSDF
+380 
-390 SGTGATYDLRLKPE
+390 DLRLKPE
-404 IAAPGGAVMSASPGN
+404 IAAPGGSVTSSEPGN
-419 YYGRMSGTAEA
+419 EYDDATGTAEA
-430 SAQVAGIATLVRQ
+430 SAQVAGVAALVRQ
-443 RVATDPAFAGMSAAE
+443 RIATDPAFAAMSAAE

-464 NFLMGTARPMPD
+464 NLLMGTAHPIVD
-476 ATQTDGTFYSP
+476 ATKADGAFYSP

-505 YPSMVGVVDSSRPK
+505 YPSVVGAADSSRPK
-519 ADLGDGTNGWS
+519 AELGDGTDGWT

-564 STNWAGKG
+564 STNWTGKG
-572 INLTF
+572 IDLTF

-690 LYIIT
+690 LYIIS
-695 RSAEE
+695 RSTEE

-860 QGEDGLIHYH
+860 QEEDGLIHYH

-929 GSYPVDAAVVIDG
+929 GSYPSSTALVIDG
-942 STYRFDA
+942 STYRFDVS
-949 AGYMRTGWVKDQGAW
+949 GYMRTGWVFEDGQW
-964 YYHSLSGAQA
+964 FYHSLSGAQA
-974 SGWVSSGG
+974 TGWVRSGVH
-982 RWYYLSPD
+982 WYYLDPA

-1034 AMVTGWLKI
+1034 VMVTGWLKI

>member
-1 MIHRRLSAL
+1 MTVL
-10 ALVASGALVVT
+10 ALVATGALT
-21 TTTMLPSF
+21 ITTMSAPASYAIDVDHGEVSQGTD
-29 AADADRAEA
+29 AADDAQQTFIVQLEDGAAD
-38 SSPNLADA
+38 
-46 TSPFTIIVHLEEG
+46 LEGVRE
-59 SGDPAARL
+59 RL
-67 ADAKKR
+67 
-73 IGDAV
+73 GQAV
-78 AQASPGAT
+78 AAATPGAT
-86 MEVVRDY
+86 IEYVRDY
-93 THAFEGVAI
+93 HHVFEGFALKAPRSALKAI
-102 KAPAS
+102 KGVR
-107 ALSAIKATQGV
+107 GV
-118 AGAFVEGY
+118 AAAFAEGTREPIMY
-126 HDPVTDPDFWS
+126 PEFLWGDSAKITNPAGVTR
-137 IQGGYGKPADSSDLG
+137 ADQ
-152 AASRMTGAAA
+152 AV
-162 ASQRG
+162 QQG
-167 QGQVV
+167 QGLVI
-172 EVIDTGVDTSHEA
+172 EVIDTGLDTSHGA
-185 FAGVMDA
+185 FSGSMDST
-192 ASLRLTQTDMT
+192 SLRLTQTDMT
-203 SLMTDLGAGKNGAWI
+203 SLTASLGAGKGGAWV
-218 SDKIPFAYDYG
+218 SDKIPFVYDYA
-229 DGDANVIPGSE
+229 DGDTDVLAGYEHDRESYTRYVHGTRMA
-240 GGWASEQGT
+240 GLAAASGE
-249 HVAALATAN
+249 AYR
-258 DTALTG
+258 G
-264 AAPGAQLIVAKATR
+264 AAPQAQLVVAKVVS
-278 GNTYTANDSALLA
+278 DSWNVARDSDLLA
-291 ALDDAAVL
+291 ALDDAMVIRPDTVAVSFMSDRDISGDAVRLYERAYDRLSNAGMTVVAPAGDYGRAEWRTLSPQMSSVGAPAAYSSVLSVAAVL
-299 KPDAITVSFAT
+299 RS
-310 LEGMS
+310 
-315 TDSVA
+315 
-320 LYSQVYQTLNDQ
+320 NDQ
-332 GIVVN
+332 GEGGLAPWNSSSWGVN
-337 APAGNNENNSYASDP
+337 P
-352 DAGLLGFPAF
+352 
-362 YPSTLAVA
+362 
-370 SVDEQ
+370 
-375 TMAEQ
+375 
-380 GSQPISVSDF
+380 
-390 SGTGATYDLRLKPE
+390 DLRLKPE
-404 IAAPGGAVMSASPGN
+404 IAAPGGSVTSSEPGN
-419 YYGRMSGTAEA
+419 EYDDATGTAEA
-430 SAQVAGIATLVRQ
+430 SAQVAGVAALVRQ
-443 RVATDPAFAGMSAAE
+443 RIATDPAFAAMSAAE

-464 NFLMGTARPMPD
+464 NLLMGTAHPIVD
-476 ATQTDGTFYSP
+476 ATKADRAFYSP

-505 YPSMVGVVDSSRPK
+505 YPSIVGAADSSRPK
-519 ADLGDGTNGWS
+519 AELGDGTDGWS

-551 LSEDVQSM
+551 LSEDVNF
-559 LFTGH
+559 LLYTGH
-564 STNWAGKG
+564 ATNWTGKG
-572 INLTF
+572 IDLTF

-589 ATVTVT
+589 ATVTIT
-595 VTPTAEFASYAAE
+595 VTPTAEFASFAAE

-626 GQPSLTVPY
+626 GQPGLTVPY

-642 EEPTIFDSPV
+642 EQPTIFDSPV

-690 LYIIT
+690 LYIIS
-695 RSAEE
+695 RSTEE

-929 GSYPVDAAVVIDG
+929 GSYPSSAALVIDG

-990 SGVMVTGWVQVGST
+990 SGVMVTGWVQVDST
-1004 WYYLSPDSGAMATG
+1004 WYYLNPSDGAMATG

-1026 YYLQPGSG
+1026 YYLQPGNG

>member
-1 MIHRRLSAL
+1 MTAL
-10 ALVASGALVVT
+10 ALVATGALT
-21 TTTMLPSF
+21 ITTMSAPASYAIDVDHSEVSQGTD
-29 AADADRAEA
+29 AADDAQQTFIVQLEDGTAD
-38 SSPNLADA
+38 
-46 TSPFTIIVHLEEG
+46 LEGAKE
-59 SGDPAARL
+59 RL
-67 ADAKKR
+67 
-73 IGDAV
+73 GQAV
-78 AQASPGAT
+78 AAATPGAT
-86 MEVVRDY
+86 IEYVRDY
-93 THAFEGVAI
+93 HHVFEGFALKAPRSALKAI
-102 KAPAS
+102 KGVR
-107 ALSAIKATQGV
+107 GV
-118 AGAFVEGY
+118 AAAFAEGTREPIMY
-126 HDPVTDPDFWS
+126 PEFLRGDIAKITNPAGVTR
-137 IQGGYGKPADSSDLG
+137 ADQ
-152 AASRMTGAAA
+152 AV
-162 ASQRG
+162 QQG
-167 QGQVV
+167 QGLVI
-172 EVIDTGVDTSHEA
+172 EVIDTGLDTSHEA
-185 FAGVMDA
+185 FAGSMDST
-192 ASLRLTQTDMT
+192 SLRLTQTDMT
-203 SLMTDLGAGKNGAWI
+203 SLTASLGAGKGGAWV
-218 SDKIPFAYDYG
+218 SDKIPFVYDYA
-229 DGDANVIPGSE
+229 DGDTDVLVGYEDGRESYTRHVH
-240 GGWASEQGT
+240 GT
-249 HVAALATAN
+249 RMAGLAAAN
-258 DTALTG
+258 DKAYRG
-264 AAPGAQLIVAKATR
+264 AAPQAQLVVAKVVS
-278 GNTYTANDSALLA
+278 DSWNVARDSDLLA
-291 ALDDAAVL
+291 ALDDAMVIRPDTVAVSFMSDRDISGDAVRLYERAYDRLSNAGMTVVAPAGDYGRAEWRTLSPQMSSVGAPAAYSSVLSVAAVL
-299 KPDAITVSFAT
+299 RS
-310 LEGMS
+310 
-315 TDSVA
+315 
-320 LYSQVYQTLNDQ
+320 NDQ
-332 GIVVN
+332 GEGGLAPWNSSSWGVN
-337 APAGNNENNSYASDP
+337 P
-352 DAGLLGFPAF
+352 
-362 YPSTLAVA
+362 
-370 SVDEQ
+370 
-375 TMAEQ
+375 
-380 GSQPISVSDF
+380 
-390 SGTGATYDLRLKPE
+390 DLRLKPE
-404 IAAPGGAVMSASPGN
+404 IAAPGGSVTSSEPGN
-419 YYGRMSGTAEA
+419 EYDDETGTAEA
-430 SAQVAGIATLVRQ
+430 SAQVAGVAALVRQ

-464 NFLMGTARPMPD
+464 NLLMGTAHPIVD
-476 ATQTDGTFYSP
+476 ATKADGAFYSP

-505 YPSMVGVVDSSRPK
+505 YPSVVGAADSSRPK
-519 ADLGDGTNGWS
+519 AELGDGTDGWT

-551 LSEDVQSM
+551 LSEDVNF
-559 LFTGH
+559 LLYTGH
-564 STNWAGKG
+564 ATNWTGKG
-572 INLTF
+572 IDLTF

-589 ATVTVT
+589 ATVTIT
-595 VTPTAEFASYAAE
+595 VTPTAEFASFAAE

-626 GQPSLTVPY
+626 GQPGLTVPY

-642 EEPTIFDSPV
+642 EQPTIFDSPV

-690 LYIIT
+690 LYIIS
-695 RSAEE
+695 RSTEE

-765 FKGYDAAG
+765 FEGYDAAG

-810 VVSNLTITGEG
+810 VVSNLAITGEG

-908 AAPKTGEWTWG
+908 AAPKTGEWKWG

-964 YYHSLSGAQA
+964 YYHEASGAQTM
-974 SGWVSSGG
+974 GWVFSGA

-1004 WYYLSPDSGAMATG
+1004 WYYLSPDGGAMATG

>member
-1 MIHRRLSAL
+1 MTAL
-10 ALVASGALVVT
+10 ALVATGALT
-21 TTTMLPSF
+21 ITTMSIPASYAIDVDHGEVSQGTD
-29 AADADRAEA
+29 AADDAQQTFIVQLEDGAAD
-38 SSPNLADA
+38 
-46 TSPFTIIVHLEEG
+46 LEGVRE
-59 SGDPAARL
+59 RL
-67 ADAKKR
+67 
-73 IGDAV
+73 GQAV
-78 AQASPGAT
+78 AAATPGAT
-86 MEVVRDY
+86 IEYVRDY
-93 THAFEGVAI
+93 HHVFEGFALKAPRSALKAI
-102 KAPAS
+102 KGVR
-107 ALSAIKATQGV
+107 GV
-118 AGAFVEGY
+118 AAAFAEGTREPIMY
-126 HDPVTDPDFWS
+126 PEFLWGDSAKITNPAGVTR
-137 IQGGYGKPADSSDLG
+137 ADQ
-152 AASRMTGAAA
+152 AV
-162 ASQRG
+162 QQG
-167 QGQVV
+167 QGLVI
-172 EVIDTGVDTSHEA
+172 EVIDTGLDTSHGA
-185 FAGVMDA
+185 FSGSMDST
-192 ASLRLTQTDMT
+192 SLRLTQTDMT
-203 SLMTDLGAGKNGAWI
+203 SLTASLGAGKGGAWV
-218 SDKIPFAYDYG
+218 SDKIPFVYDYA
-229 DGDANVIPGSE
+229 DGDTDVLAGYEHDRESYTRYVHGTRMA
-240 GGWASEQGT
+240 GLAAASGE
-249 HVAALATAN
+249 AYR
-258 DTALTG
+258 G
-264 AAPGAQLIVAKATR
+264 AAPQAQLVVAKVVS
-278 GNTYTANDSALLA
+278 DSWNVARDSDLLA
-291 ALDDAAVL
+291 ALDDAMVIRPDTVAVSFMSDRDISGDAVRLYERAYDRLSNAGMTVVAPAGDYGRAEWRTLSPQMSSVGAPAAYSSVLSVAAVL
-299 KPDAITVSFAT
+299 RS
-310 LEGMS
+310 
-315 TDSVA
+315 
-320 LYSQVYQTLNDQ
+320 NDQ
-332 GIVVN
+332 GEGGLAPWNSSSWGVN
-337 APAGNNENNSYASDP
+337 P
-352 DAGLLGFPAF
+352 
-362 YPSTLAVA
+362 
-370 SVDEQ
+370 
-375 TMAEQ
+375 
-380 GSQPISVSDF
+380 
-390 SGTGATYDLRLKPE
+390 DLRLKPE
-404 IAAPGGAVMSASPGN
+404 IAAPGGSVTSSEPGN
-419 YYGRMSGTAEA
+419 EYDDATGTAEA
-430 SAQVAGIATLVRQ
+430 SAQVAGVAALVRQ
-443 RVATDPAFAGMSAAE
+443 RIATDPAFAGMSAAE

-464 NFLMGTARPMPD
+464 NLLMGTAHPIVD
-476 ATQTDGTFYSP
+476 ATKADGAFYSP

-505 YPSMVGVVDSSRPK
+505 YPSVVGAADSSRPK
-519 ADLGDGTNGWS
+519 ADLGDGTDGWT

-564 STNWAGKG
+564 STNWTGKG
-572 INLTF
+572 IDLTF

-642 EEPTIFDSPV
+642 EESTIFDSPV

-690 LYIIT
+690 LYIIS
-695 RSAEE
+695 RSTEE

-860 QGEDGLIHYH
+860 QEEDGLIHYH

-929 GSYPVDAAVVIDG
+929 GSYPSSTALVIDG

-949 AGYMRTGWVKDQGAW
+949 SGYMRTGWVFEDGQW
-964 YYHSLSGAQA
+964 FYHSSSGAQA
-974 SGWVSSGG
+974 TGWVRSGVH
-982 RWYYLSPD
+982 WYYLDPA

-1034 AMVTGWLKI
+1034 AMATGWLKI

>member
-1 MIHRRLSAL
+1 MTAL
-10 ALVASGALVVT
+10 ALVATGALT
-21 TTTMLPSF
+21 ITTMSIPASYAIDVDHGEVSQGTD
-29 AADADRAEA
+29 AADDAQQTFIVQLEDGAAD
-38 SSPNLADA
+38 
-46 TSPFTIIVHLEEG
+46 LEGVRE
-59 SGDPAARL
+59 RL
-67 ADAKKR
+67 
-73 IGDAV
+73 GQAV
-78 AQASPGAT
+78 AAATPGAT
-86 MEVVRDY
+86 IEYVRDY
-93 THAFEGVAI
+93 HHVFEGFALKAPRSALKAI
-102 KAPAS
+102 KGVR
-107 ALSAIKATQGV
+107 GV
-118 AGAFVEGY
+118 AAAFAEGTREPIMY
-126 HDPVTDPDFWS
+126 PEFLWGDSAKITNPAGVTR
-137 IQGGYGKPADSSDLG
+137 ADQ
-152 AASRMTGAAA
+152 AV
-162 ASQRG
+162 QQG
-167 QGQVV
+167 QGLVI
-172 EVIDTGVDTSHEA
+172 EVIDTGLDTSHGA
-185 FAGVMDA
+185 FSGSMDST
-192 ASLRLTQTDMT
+192 SLRLTQTDMT
-203 SLMTDLGAGKNGAWI
+203 SLTASLGAGKGGAWV
-218 SDKIPFAYDYG
+218 SDKIPFVYDYA
-229 DGDANVIPGSE
+229 DGDTDVLAGYEHDRESYTRYVHGTRMA
-240 GGWASEQGT
+240 GLAAASGE
-249 HVAALATAN
+249 AYR
-258 DTALTG
+258 G
-264 AAPGAQLIVAKATR
+264 AAPQAQLVVAKVVS
-278 GNTYTANDSALLA
+278 DSWNVARDSDLLA
-291 ALDDAAVL
+291 ALDDAMVIRPDTVAVSFMSDRDISGDAVRLYERAYDRLSNAGMTVVAPAGDYGRAEWRTLSPQMSSVGAPAAYSSVLSVAAVL
-299 KPDAITVSFAT
+299 RS
-310 LEGMS
+310 
-315 TDSVA
+315 
-320 LYSQVYQTLNDQ
+320 NDQ
-332 GIVVN
+332 GEGGLAPWNSSSWGVN
-337 APAGNNENNSYASDP
+337 P
-352 DAGLLGFPAF
+352 
-362 YPSTLAVA
+362 
-370 SVDEQ
+370 
-375 TMAEQ
+375 
-380 GSQPISVSDF
+380 
-390 SGTGATYDLRLKPE
+390 DLRLKPE
-404 IAAPGGAVMSASPGN
+404 IAAPGGSVTSSEPGN
-419 YYGRMSGTAEA
+419 EYDDATGTAEA
-430 SAQVAGIATLVRQ
+430 SAQVAGVAALVRQ
-443 RVATDPAFAGMSAAE
+443 RIATDPAFAAMSAAE

-464 NFLMGTARPMPD
+464 NLLMGTAHPIVD
-476 ATQTDGTFYSP
+476 ATKADGAFYSP

-505 YPSMVGVVDSSRPK
+505 YPSVVGAADSSRPK
-519 ADLGDGTNGWS
+519 AELGDGTDGWT

-564 STNWAGKG
+564 STNWTGKG
-572 INLTF
+572 IDLTF

-690 LYIIT
+690 LYIIS
-695 RSAEE
+695 RSTEE

-860 QGEDGLIHYH
+860 QEEDGLIHYH

-929 GSYPVDAAVVIDG
+929 GSYPSSAALVIDG

-964 YYHSLSGAQA
+964 YYHEASGAQA
-974 SGWVSSGG
+974 SGWVRSGVH
-982 RWYYLSPD
+982 WYYLNPSD
-990 SGVMVTGWVQVGST
+990 
-1004 WYYLSPDSGAMATG
+1004 GAMATG

>member
-1 MIHRRLSAL
+1 MTAL
-10 ALVASGALVVT
+10 ALVATGALT
-21 TTTMLPSF
+21 ITTMSIPASYAIDVDHGEVSQGTD
-29 AADADRAEA
+29 AADDAQQTFIVQLEDGAAD
-38 SSPNLADA
+38 
-46 TSPFTIIVHLEEG
+46 LEGVRE
-59 SGDPAARL
+59 RL
-67 ADAKKR
+67 
-73 IGDAV
+73 GQAV
-78 AQASPGAT
+78 AAATPGAT
-86 MEVVRDY
+86 IEYVRDY
-93 THAFEGVAI
+93 HHVFEGFALKAPRSALKAI
-102 KAPAS
+102 KGVR
-107 ALSAIKATQGV
+107 GV
-118 AGAFVEGY
+118 AAAFAEGTREPIMY
-126 HDPVTDPDFWS
+126 PEFLWGDSAKITNPAGVTR
-137 IQGGYGKPADSSDLG
+137 ADQ
-152 AASRMTGAAA
+152 AV
-162 ASQRG
+162 QQG
-167 QGQVV
+167 QGLVI
-172 EVIDTGVDTSHEA
+172 EVIDTGLDTSHGA
-185 FAGVMDA
+185 FSGSMDST
-192 ASLRLTQTDMT
+192 SLRLTQTDMT
-203 SLMTDLGAGKNGAWI
+203 SLTASLGAGKGGAWV
-218 SDKIPFAYDYG
+218 SDKIPFVYDYA
-229 DGDANVIPGSE
+229 DGDTDVLAGYEHDRESYTRYVHGTRMA
-240 GGWASEQGT
+240 GLAAASGE
-249 HVAALATAN
+249 AYR
-258 DTALTG
+258 G
-264 AAPGAQLIVAKATR
+264 AAPQAQLVVAKVVS
-278 GNTYTANDSALLA
+278 DSWNVARDSDLLA
-291 ALDDAAVL
+291 ALDDAMVIRPDTVAVSFMSDRDISGDAVRLYERAYDRLSNAGMTVVAPAGDYGRAEWRTLSPQMSSVGAPAAYSSVLSVAAVL
-299 KPDAITVSFAT
+299 RS
-310 LEGMS
+310 
-315 TDSVA
+315 
-320 LYSQVYQTLNDQ
+320 NDQ
-332 GIVVN
+332 GEGGLAPWNSSSWGVN
-337 APAGNNENNSYASDP
+337 P
-352 DAGLLGFPAF
+352 
-362 YPSTLAVA
+362 
-370 SVDEQ
+370 
-375 TMAEQ
+375 
-380 GSQPISVSDF
+380 
-390 SGTGATYDLRLKPE
+390 DLRLKPE
-404 IAAPGGAVMSASPGN
+404 IAAPGGSVTSSEPGN
-419 YYGRMSGTAEA
+419 EYDDATGTAEA
-430 SAQVAGIATLVRQ
+430 SAQVAGVAALVRQ

-464 NFLMGTARPMPD
+464 NLLMGTAHPIVD
-476 ATQTDGTFYSP
+476 ATKADGAFYSP

-505 YPSMVGVVDSSRPK
+505 YPSVVGAADSSRPK
-519 ADLGDGTNGWS
+519 ADLGDGTDGWT

-572 INLTF
+572 IDLTF

-589 ATVTVT
+589 VTVTVT

-690 LYIIT
+690 LYIIS
-695 RSAEE
+695 RSTEE

-860 QGEDGLIHYH
+860 QEEDGLIHYH

-929 GSYPVDAAVVIDG
+929 GSYPSSTALVIDG

-949 AGYMRTGWVKDQGAW
+949 SGYMRTGWVFEDGQW
-964 YYHSLSGAQA
+964 FYHSSSGAQA
-974 SGWVSSGG
+974 TGWVRSGVH
-982 RWYYLSPD
+982 WYYLDPA

-1034 AMVTGWLKI
+1034 AMATGWLKI

>member
-1 MIHRRLSAL
+1 MSHCKMTAL
-10 ALVASGALVVT
+10 ALVATGALT
-21 TTTMLPSF
+21 ITTMSIPASYAIDVDHGEVSQGTD
-29 AADADRAEA
+29 AADDAQQTFIVQLEDGAAD
-38 SSPNLADA
+38 
-46 TSPFTIIVHLEEG
+46 LEGVRE
-59 SGDPAARL
+59 RL
-67 ADAKKR
+67 
-73 IGDAV
+73 GQAV
-78 AQASPGAT
+78 AAATPGAT
-86 MEVVRDY
+86 IEYVRDY
-93 THAFEGVAI
+93 HHVFEGFALKAPRSALKAI
-102 KAPAS
+102 KGVR
-107 ALSAIKATQGV
+107 GV
-118 AGAFVEGY
+118 AAAFAEGTREPIMY
-126 HDPVTDPDFWS
+126 PEFLWGDSAKITNPAGVTR
-137 IQGGYGKPADSSDLG
+137 ADQ
-152 AASRMTGAAA
+152 AV
-162 ASQRG
+162 QQG
-167 QGQVV
+167 QGLVI
-172 EVIDTGVDTSHEA
+172 EVIDTGLDTSHGA
-185 FAGVMDA
+185 FSGSMDST
-192 ASLRLTQTDMT
+192 SLRLTQTDMT
-203 SLMTDLGAGKNGAWI
+203 SLTASLGAGKGGAWV
-218 SDKIPFAYDYG
+218 SDKIPFVYDYA
-229 DGDANVIPGSE
+229 DGDTDVLAGYEHDRESYTRYVHGTRMA
-240 GGWASEQGT
+240 GLAAASGE
-249 HVAALATAN
+249 AYR
-258 DTALTG
+258 G
-264 AAPGAQLIVAKATR
+264 AAPQAQLVVAKVVS
-278 GNTYTANDSALLA
+278 DSWNVARDSDLLA
-291 ALDDAAVL
+291 ALDDAMVIRPDTVAVSFMSDRDISGDAVRLYERAYDRLSNAGMTVVAPAGDYGRAEWRTLSPQMSSVGAPAAYSSVLSVAAVL
-299 KPDAITVSFAT
+299 RS
-310 LEGMS
+310 
-315 TDSVA
+315 
-320 LYSQVYQTLNDQ
+320 NDQ
-332 GIVVN
+332 GEGGLAPWNSSSWGVN
-337 APAGNNENNSYASDP
+337 P
-352 DAGLLGFPAF
+352 
-362 YPSTLAVA
+362 
-370 SVDEQ
+370 
-375 TMAEQ
+375 
-380 GSQPISVSDF
+380 
-390 SGTGATYDLRLKPE
+390 DLRLKPE
-404 IAAPGGAVMSASPGN
+404 IAAPGGSVTSSEPGN
-419 YYGRMSGTAEA
+419 EYDDATGTAEA
-430 SAQVAGIATLVRQ
+430 SAQVAGVAALVRQ
-443 RVATDPAFAGMSAAE
+443 RIATDPAFAGMSAAE

-464 NFLMGTARPMPD
+464 NLLMGTAHPIVD
-476 ATQTDGTFYSP
+476 ATKADGAFYSP

-505 YPSMVGVVDSSRPK
+505 YPSVVGAADSSRPK
-519 ADLGDGTNGWS
+519 ADLGDGTDGWT

-564 STNWAGKG
+564 STNWTGKG
-572 INLTF
+572 IDLTF

-642 EEPTIFDSPV
+642 EESTIFDSPV

-690 LYIIT
+690 LYIIS
-695 RSAEE
+695 RSTEE

-860 QGEDGLIHYH
+860 QEEDGLIHYH

-929 GSYPVDAAVVIDG
+929 GSYPSSTALVIDG

-949 AGYMRTGWVKDQGAW
+949 SGYMRTGWVFEDGQW
-964 YYHSLSGAQA
+964 FYHSSSGAQA
-974 SGWVSSGG
+974 TGWVRSGVH
-982 RWYYLSPD
+982 WYYLDPA

-1034 AMVTGWLKI
+1034 AMATGWLKI

>member
-1 MIHRRLSAL
+1 MTAL
-10 ALVASGALVVT
+10 ALVATGALT
-21 TTTMLPSF
+21 ITTMSIPASYAIDVDHGEVSQGTD
-29 AADADRAEA
+29 AADDAQQTFIVQLEDGAAD
-38 SSPNLADA
+38 
-46 TSPFTIIVHLEEG
+46 LEGVRE
-59 SGDPAARL
+59 RL
-67 ADAKKR
+67 
-73 IGDAV
+73 GQAV
-78 AQASPGAT
+78 AAATPGAT
-86 MEVVRDY
+86 IEYVRDY
-93 THAFEGVAI
+93 HHVFEGFALKAPRSALKAI
-102 KAPAS
+102 KGVR
-107 ALSAIKATQGV
+107 GV
-118 AGAFVEGY
+118 AAAFAEGTREPIMY
-126 HDPVTDPDFWS
+126 PEFLWGDSAKITNPAGVTR
-137 IQGGYGKPADSSDLG
+137 ADQ
-152 AASRMTGAAA
+152 AV
-162 ASQRG
+162 QQG
-167 QGQVV
+167 QGLVI
-172 EVIDTGVDTSHEA
+172 EVIDTGLDTSHGA
-185 FAGVMDA
+185 FSGSMDST
-192 ASLRLTQTDMT
+192 SLRLTQTDMT
-203 SLMTDLGAGKNGAWI
+203 SLTASLGAGKGGAWV
-218 SDKIPFAYDYG
+218 SDKIPFVYDYA
-229 DGDANVIPGSE
+229 DGDTDVLAGYEHDRESYTRYVHGTRMA
-240 GGWASEQGT
+240 GLAAASGE
-249 HVAALATAN
+249 AYR
-258 DTALTG
+258 G
-264 AAPGAQLIVAKATR
+264 AAPQAQLVVAKVVS
-278 GNTYTANDSALLA
+278 DSWNVARDSDLLA
-291 ALDDAAVL
+291 ALDDAMVIRPDTVAVSFMSDRDISGDAVRLYERAYDRLSNAGMTVVAPAGDYGRAEWRTLSPQMSSVGAPAAYSSVLSVAAVL
-299 KPDAITVSFAT
+299 RS
-310 LEGMS
+310 
-315 TDSVA
+315 
-320 LYSQVYQTLNDQ
+320 NDQ
-332 GIVVN
+332 GEGGLAPWNSSSWGVN
-337 APAGNNENNSYASDP
+337 P
-352 DAGLLGFPAF
+352 
-362 YPSTLAVA
+362 
-370 SVDEQ
+370 
-375 TMAEQ
+375 
-380 GSQPISVSDF
+380 
-390 SGTGATYDLRLKPE
+390 DLRLKPE
-404 IAAPGGAVMSASPGN
+404 IAAPGGSVTSSEPGN
-419 YYGRMSGTAEA
+419 EYDDATGTAEA
-430 SAQVAGIATLVRQ
+430 SAQVAGVAALVRQ
-443 RVATDPAFAGMSAAE
+443 RIATDPAFAAMSAAD

-464 NFLMGTARPMPD
+464 NLLMGTAHPIVD
-476 ATQTDGTFYSP
+476 ATKADGAFYSP

-505 YPSMVGVVDSSRPK
+505 YPSVVGAADSSRPK
-519 ADLGDGTNGWS
+519 AELGDGTDGWT

-564 STNWAGKG
+564 STNWTGKG
-572 INLTF
+572 IDLTF

-690 LYIIT
+690 LYIIS
-695 RSAEE
+695 RSTEE

-708 ATILLRDVDKLTYTY
+708 ATIMLRDVDKLTYTY

-860 QGEDGLIHYH
+860 QEEDGLIHYH

-929 GSYPVDAAVVIDG
+929 GSYPSSAALVIDG
-942 STYRFDA
+942 STYRFDVS
-949 AGYMRTGWVKDQGAW
+949 GYMRTGWVKDQGAW
-964 YYHSLSGAQA
+964 YYHEASGAQA
-974 SGWVSSGG
+974 SGWVRSGVH
-982 RWYYLSPD
+982 WYYLSPD

-1004 WYYLSPDSGAMATG
+1004 WYYLNPSDGAMATG

>member
-1 MIHRRLSAL
+1 MSHCKMTAL
-10 ALVASGALVVT
+10 ALVATGALT
-21 TTTMLPSF
+21 ITTMSIPASYAIDVDHGEVSQGTD
-29 AADADRAEA
+29 AADDAQQTFIVQLEDGAAD
-38 SSPNLADA
+38 
-46 TSPFTIIVHLEEG
+46 LEGVRE
-59 SGDPAARL
+59 RL
-67 ADAKKR
+67 
-73 IGDAV
+73 GQAV
-78 AQASPGAT
+78 AAATPGAT
-86 MEVVRDY
+86 IEYVRDY
-93 THAFEGVAI
+93 HHVFEGFALKAPRSALKAI
-102 KAPAS
+102 KGVR
-107 ALSAIKATQGV
+107 GV
-118 AGAFVEGY
+118 AAAFAEGTCEPIMY
-126 HDPVTDPDFWS
+126 PEFLWGDSAKITNPAGVTR
-137 IQGGYGKPADSSDLG
+137 ADQ
-152 AASRMTGAAA
+152 AV
-162 ASQRG
+162 QQG
-167 QGQVV
+167 QGLVI
-172 EVIDTGVDTSHEA
+172 EVIDTGLDTSHGA
-185 FAGVMDA
+185 FSGSMDST
-192 ASLRLTQTDMT
+192 SLRLTQTDMT
-203 SLMTDLGAGKNGAWI
+203 SLTASLGAGKGGAWV
-218 SDKIPFAYDYG
+218 SDKIPFVYDYA
-229 DGDANVIPGSE
+229 DGDTDVLAGYEHDRESYTRYVHGTRMA
-240 GGWASEQGT
+240 GLAAASGE
-249 HVAALATAN
+249 AYR
-258 DTALTG
+258 G
-264 AAPGAQLIVAKATR
+264 AAPQAQLVVAKVVS
-278 GNTYTANDSALLA
+278 DSWNVARDSDLLA
-291 ALDDAAVL
+291 ALDDAMVIRPDTVAVSFMSDRDISGDAVRLYERAYDRLSNAGMTVVAPAGDYGRAEWRTLSPQMSSVGAPAAYSSVLSVAAVL
-299 KPDAITVSFAT
+299 RS
-310 LEGMS
+310 
-315 TDSVA
+315 
-320 LYSQVYQTLNDQ
+320 NDQ
-332 GIVVN
+332 GEGGLAPWNSSSWGVN
-337 APAGNNENNSYASDP
+337 P
-352 DAGLLGFPAF
+352 
-362 YPSTLAVA
+362 
-370 SVDEQ
+370 
-375 TMAEQ
+375 
-380 GSQPISVSDF
+380 
-390 SGTGATYDLRLKPE
+390 DLRLKPE
-404 IAAPGGAVMSASPGN
+404 IAAPGGSVTSSEPGN
-419 YYGRMSGTAEA
+419 EYDDATGTAEA
-430 SAQVAGIATLVRQ
+430 SAQVAGVAALVRQ
-443 RVATDPAFAGMSAAE
+443 RIATDPAFAAMSAAE

-464 NFLMGTARPMPD
+464 NLLMGTAHPIVD
-476 ATQTDGTFYSP
+476 ATKADRAFYSP

-505 YPSMVGVVDSSRPK
+505 YPSVVGAADSSRPK
-519 ADLGDGTNGWS
+519 AELGDGTDGWT

-551 LSEDVQSM
+551 LSEDVNF
-559 LFTGH
+559 LLYTGH
-564 STNWAGKG
+564 ATNWTGKG
-572 INLTF
+572 IDLTF

-589 ATVTVT
+589 ATVTIT
-595 VTPTAEFASYAAE
+595 VTPTAEFASFAAE

-626 GQPSLTVPY
+626 GQPGLTVPY

-642 EEPTIFDSPV
+642 EQPTIFDSPV

-672 LNPFDP
+672 LNPFDV
-678 EESMAISTNDRD
+678 EDEMAISTNDRD
-690 LYIIT
+690 LYIIS
-695 RSAEE
+695 RSTEE

-765 FKGYDAAG
+765 FEGYDAAG

-860 QGEDGLIHYH
+860 QEEDGLIHYH

-929 GSYPVDAAVVIDG
+929 GSYPSSAALVIDG

-964 YYHSLSGAQA
+964 YYHEASGAQA
-974 SGWVSSGG
+974 TGWVFSGA

-990 SGVMVTGWVQVGST
+990 SGVMATGWVQVGST
-1004 WYYLSPDSGAMATG
+1004 WYYLNPSDGAMATG

-1026 YYLQPGSG
+1026 YYLQPGNG
-1034 AMVTGWLKI
+1034 AMATGWLKI
-1043 WGTWYHFA
+1043 GGTWYHFA

>member
-1 MIHRRLSAL
+1 MTAL
-10 ALVASGALVVT
+10 ALVATGALT
-21 TTTMLPSF
+21 ITTMSIPASYAIDVDHGEVSQGTD
-29 AADADRAEA
+29 AADDAQQTFIVQLEDGAAD
-38 SSPNLADA
+38 
-46 TSPFTIIVHLEEG
+46 LEGVRE
-59 SGDPAARL
+59 RL
-67 ADAKKR
+67 
-73 IGDAV
+73 GQAV
-78 AQASPGAT
+78 AAATPGAT
-86 MEVVRDY
+86 IEYVRDY
-93 THAFEGVAI
+93 HHVFEGFALKAPRSALKAI
-102 KAPAS
+102 KGVR
-107 ALSAIKATQGV
+107 GV
-118 AGAFVEGY
+118 AAAFAEGTREPIMY
-126 HDPVTDPDFWS
+126 PEFLWGDSAKITNPAGVTR
-137 IQGGYGKPADSSDLG
+137 ADQ
-152 AASRMTGAAA
+152 AV
-162 ASQRG
+162 QQG
-167 QGQVV
+167 QGLVI
-172 EVIDTGVDTSHEA
+172 EVIDTGLDTSHGA
-185 FAGVMDA
+185 FSGSMDST
-192 ASLRLTQTDMT
+192 SLRLTQTDMT
-203 SLMTDLGAGKNGAWI
+203 SLTASLGAGKGGAWV
-218 SDKIPFAYDYG
+218 SDKIPFVYDYA
-229 DGDANVIPGSE
+229 DGDTDVLAGYEHDRESYTRYVHGTRMA
-240 GGWASEQGT
+240 GLAAASGE
-249 HVAALATAN
+249 AYR
-258 DTALTG
+258 G
-264 AAPGAQLIVAKATR
+264 AAPQAQLVVAKVVS
-278 GNTYTANDSALLA
+278 DSWNVARDSDLLA
-291 ALDDAAVL
+291 ALDDAMVIRPDTVAVSFMSDRDISGDAVRLYERAYDRLSNAGMTVVAPAGDYGRAEWRTLSPQMSSVGAPAAYSSVLSVAAVL
-299 KPDAITVSFAT
+299 RS
-310 LEGMS
+310 
-315 TDSVA
+315 
-320 LYSQVYQTLNDQ
+320 NDQ
-332 GIVVN
+332 GEGGLAPWNSSSWGVN
-337 APAGNNENNSYASDP
+337 P
-352 DAGLLGFPAF
+352 
-362 YPSTLAVA
+362 
-370 SVDEQ
+370 
-375 TMAEQ
+375 
-380 GSQPISVSDF
+380 
-390 SGTGATYDLRLKPE
+390 DLRLKPE
-404 IAAPGGAVMSASPGN
+404 IAAPGGSVTSSEPGN
-419 YYGRMSGTAEA
+419 EYDDATGTAEA
-430 SAQVAGIATLVRQ
+430 SAQVAGVAALVRQ
-443 RVATDPAFAGMSAAE
+443 RIATDPAFAAMSAAE

-464 NFLMGTARPMPD
+464 NLLMGTAHPIVD
-476 ATQTDGTFYSP
+476 ATKADGAFYSP

-505 YPSMVGVVDSSRPK
+505 YPSVVGAADSSRPK
-519 ADLGDGTNGWS
+519 AELGDGTDGWT

-551 LSEDVQSM
+551 LSEDVNF
-559 LFTGH
+559 LLYTGH
-564 STNWAGKG
+564 ATNWTGKG
-572 INLTF
+572 IDLAF

-595 VTPTAEFASYAAE
+595 VTPTAEFASFAAE

-690 LYIIT
+690 LYIIS
-695 RSAEE
+695 RSTEE

-990 SGVMVTGWVQVGST
+990 SGAMATGWVQVVST
-1004 WYYLSPDSGAMATG
+1004 WYYLNPSDGAMATG

>member
-1 MIHRRLSAL
+1 MTAL
-10 ALVASGALVVT
+10 ALVATGALT
-21 TTTMLPSF
+21 ITTMSIPASYAIDVDHGEVSQGTD
-29 AADADRAEA
+29 AADDAQQTFIVQLEDGAAD
-38 SSPNLADA
+38 
-46 TSPFTIIVHLEEG
+46 LEGVRE
-59 SGDPAARL
+59 RL
-67 ADAKKR
+67 
-73 IGDAV
+73 GQAV
-78 AQASPGAT
+78 AAATPGAT
-86 MEVVRDY
+86 IEYVRDY
-93 THAFEGVAI
+93 HHVFEGFALKAPRSALKAI
-102 KAPAS
+102 KGVR
-107 ALSAIKATQGV
+107 GV
-118 AGAFVEGY
+118 AAAFAEGTREPIMY
-126 HDPVTDPDFWS
+126 PEFLWGDSAKITNPAGVTR
-137 IQGGYGKPADSSDLG
+137 ADQ
-152 AASRMTGAAA
+152 AV
-162 ASQRG
+162 QQG
-167 QGQVV
+167 QGLVI
-172 EVIDTGVDTSHEA
+172 EVIDTGLDTSHGA
-185 FAGVMDA
+185 FSGSMDST
-192 ASLRLTQTDMT
+192 SLRLTQTDMT
-203 SLMTDLGAGKNGAWI
+203 SLTASLGAGKGGAWV
-218 SDKIPFAYDYG
+218 SDKIPFVYDYA
-229 DGDANVIPGSE
+229 DGDTDVLAGYEHDRESYTRYVHGTRMA
-240 GGWASEQGT
+240 GLAAASGE
-249 HVAALATAN
+249 AYR
-258 DTALTG
+258 G
-264 AAPGAQLIVAKATR
+264 AAPQAQLVVAKVVS
-278 GNTYTANDSALLA
+278 DSWNVARDSDLLA
-291 ALDDAAVL
+291 ALDDAMVIRPDTVAVSFMSDRDISGDAVRLYERAYDRLSNAGMTVVAPAGDYGRAEWRTLSPQMSSVGAPAAYSSVLSVAAVL
-299 KPDAITVSFAT
+299 RS
-310 LEGMS
+310 
-315 TDSVA
+315 
-320 LYSQVYQTLNDQ
+320 NDQ
-332 GIVVN
+332 GEGGLAPWNSSSWGVN
-337 APAGNNENNSYASDP
+337 P
-352 DAGLLGFPAF
+352 
-362 YPSTLAVA
+362 
-370 SVDEQ
+370 
-375 TMAEQ
+375 
-380 GSQPISVSDF
+380 
-390 SGTGATYDLRLKPE
+390 DLRLKPE
-404 IAAPGGAVMSASPGN
+404 IAAPGGSVTSSEPGN
-419 YYGRMSGTAEA
+419 EYDDATGTAEA
-430 SAQVAGIATLVRQ
+430 SAQVAGVAALVRQ
-443 RVATDPAFAGMSAAE
+443 RIATDPAFAAMSAAE

-464 NFLMGTARPMPD
+464 NLLMGTAHPIVD
-476 ATQTDGTFYSP
+476 ATKADGAFYSP

-505 YPSMVGVVDSSRPK
+505 YPSVVGAADSSRPK
-519 ADLGDGTNGWS
+519 AELGDGTDGWT

-564 STNWAGKG
+564 STNWTGKG
-572 INLTF
+572 IDLTF

-690 LYIIT
+690 LYIIS
-695 RSAEE
+695 RSTEE

-708 ATILLRDVDKLTYTY
+708 ATIMLRDVDKLTYTY

-860 QGEDGLIHYH
+860 QEEDGLIHYH

-929 GSYPVDAAVVIDG
+929 GSYPSSAALVIDG
-942 STYRFDA
+942 STYRFDVS
-949 AGYMRTGWVKDQGAW
+949 GYMRTGWVFEDGQW
-964 YYHSLSGAQA
+964 FYHSLSGAQA
-974 SGWVSSGG
+974 TGWVRSGVH
-982 RWYYLSPD
+982 WYYLDPA

-1034 AMVTGWLKI
+1034 VMVTGWLKI

>member
-1 MIHRRLSAL
+1 MSHCKMTAL
-10 ALVASGALVVT
+10 ALVATGALT
-21 TTTMLPSF
+21 ITTMSIPASYAIDVDHGEVSQGTD
-29 AADADRAEA
+29 AADDAQQTFIVQLEDGAAD
-38 SSPNLADA
+38 
-46 TSPFTIIVHLEEG
+46 LEGVRE
-59 SGDPAARL
+59 RL
-67 ADAKKR
+67 
-73 IGDAV
+73 GQAV
-78 AQASPGAT
+78 AAATPGAT
-86 MEVVRDY
+86 IEYVRDY
-93 THAFEGVAI
+93 HHVFEGFALKAPRSALKAI
-102 KAPAS
+102 KGVR
-107 ALSAIKATQGV
+107 GV
-118 AGAFVEGY
+118 AAAFAEGTREPIMY
-126 HDPVTDPDFWS
+126 PEFLWGDSAKITNPAGVTR
-137 IQGGYGKPADSSDLG
+137 ADQ
-152 AASRMTGAAA
+152 AV
-162 ASQRG
+162 QQG
-167 QGQVV
+167 QGLVI
-172 EVIDTGVDTSHEA
+172 EVIDTGLDTSHEA
-185 FAGVMDA
+185 FSGSMDST
-192 ASLRLTQTDMT
+192 SLRLTQTDMT
-203 SLMTDLGAGKNGAWI
+203 SLTASLGAGKGGAWV
-218 SDKIPFAYDYG
+218 SDKIPFVYDYA
-229 DGDANVIPGSE
+229 DGDTDVLAGYEHDRESYTRYVHGTRMA
-240 GGWASEQGT
+240 GLAAASGE
-249 HVAALATAN
+249 AYR
-258 DTALTG
+258 G
-264 AAPGAQLIVAKATR
+264 AAPQAQLVVAKVVS
-278 GNTYTANDSALLA
+278 DSWNVARDSDLLA
-291 ALDDAAVL
+291 ALDDAMVIRPDTVAVSFMSDRDISGDAVRLYERAYDRLSNAGMTVVAPAGDYGRAEWRTLSPQMSSVGAPAAYSSVLSVAAVL
-299 KPDAITVSFAT
+299 RS
-310 LEGMS
+310 
-315 TDSVA
+315 
-320 LYSQVYQTLNDQ
+320 NDQ
-332 GIVVN
+332 GEGGLAPWNSSSWGVN
-337 APAGNNENNSYASDP
+337 P
-352 DAGLLGFPAF
+352 
-362 YPSTLAVA
+362 
-370 SVDEQ
+370 
-375 TMAEQ
+375 
-380 GSQPISVSDF
+380 
-390 SGTGATYDLRLKPE
+390 DLRLKPE
-404 IAAPGGAVMSASPGN
+404 IAAPGGSVTSSEPGN
-419 YYGRMSGTAEA
+419 EYDDATGTAEA
-430 SAQVAGIATLVRQ
+430 SAQVAGVAALVRQ
-443 RVATDPAFAGMSAAE
+443 RIATDPAFAAMSAAE

-464 NFLMGTARPMPD
+464 NLLMGTAHPIVD
-476 ATQTDGTFYSP
+476 ATKADGAFYSP

-505 YPSMVGVVDSSRPK
+505 YPSVVGAADSSRPK
-519 ADLGDGTNGWS
+519 AELGDGTDGWT

-551 LSEDVQSM
+551 LSEDVNF
-559 LFTGH
+559 LLYTGH
-564 STNWAGKG
+564 ATNWTGKG
-572 INLTF
+572 IDLTF

-589 ATVTVT
+589 ATVTIT
-595 VTPTAEFASYAAE
+595 VTPTAEFASFAAE

-626 GQPSLTVPY
+626 GQPGLTVPY

-642 EEPTIFDSPV
+642 EQPTIFDSPV
-652 YEKGKIGTSTMTFHR
+652 YEKGKIGTSTMTFHG
-667 LTLGQ
+667 LPLGQ
-672 LNPFDP
+672 INPFDP

-690 LYIIT
+690 LYIIS
-695 RSAEE
+695 RSTEE

-765 FKGYDAAG
+765 FEGYDAAG

-908 AAPKTGEWTWG
+908 AAPKTGEWKWG

-929 GSYPVDAAVVIDG
+929 GSYPSSAALVIDG

-949 AGYMRTGWVKDQGAW
+949 SGYMRTGWVKDQGAW
-964 YYHSLSGAQA
+964 YYHEASGAQA
-974 SGWVSSGG
+974 SGWVRSGVH
-982 RWYYLSPD
+982 WYYLSPD
-990 SGVMVTGWVQVGST
+990 SGVMVMGWVQVGST

-1034 AMVTGWLKI
+1034 AMATGWLKI

>member
-1 MIHRRLSAL
+1 MTAL
-10 ALVASGALVVT
+10 ALVATGALT
-21 TTTMLPSF
+21 ITTMSIPASYAIDVDHGEVSQGTD
-29 AADADRAEA
+29 AADDAQQTFIVQLEDGAAD
-38 SSPNLADA
+38 
-46 TSPFTIIVHLEEG
+46 LEGVRE
-59 SGDPAARL
+59 RL
-67 ADAKKR
+67 
-73 IGDAV
+73 GQAV
-78 AQASPGAT
+78 AAATPGAT
-86 MEVVRDY
+86 IEYVRDY
-93 THAFEGVAI
+93 HHVFEGFALKAPRSALKAI
-102 KAPAS
+102 KGVR
-107 ALSAIKATQGV
+107 GV
-118 AGAFVEGY
+118 AAAFAEGTREPIMY
-126 HDPVTDPDFWS
+126 PEFLWGDSAKITNPAGVTR
-137 IQGGYGKPADSSDLG
+137 ADQ
-152 AASRMTGAAA
+152 AV
-162 ASQRG
+162 QQG
-167 QGQVV
+167 QGLVI
-172 EVIDTGVDTSHEA
+172 EVIDTGLDTSHGA
-185 FAGVMDA
+185 FSGSMDST
-192 ASLRLTQTDMT
+192 SLRLTQTDMT
-203 SLMTDLGAGKNGAWI
+203 SLTASLGAGKGGAWV
-218 SDKIPFAYDYG
+218 SDKIPFVYDYA
-229 DGDANVIPGSE
+229 DGDTDVLAGYEHDRESYTRYVHGTRMA
-240 GGWASEQGT
+240 GLAAASGE
-249 HVAALATAN
+249 AYR
-258 DTALTG
+258 G
-264 AAPGAQLIVAKATR
+264 AAPQAQLVVAKVVS
-278 GNTYTANDSALLA
+278 DSWNVARDSDLLA
-291 ALDDAAVL
+291 ALDDAMVIRPDTVAVSFMSDRDISGDAVRLYERAYDRLSNAGMTVVAPAGDYGRAEWRTLSPQMSSVGAPAAYSSVLSVAAVL
-299 KPDAITVSFAT
+299 RS
-310 LEGMS
+310 
-315 TDSVA
+315 
-320 LYSQVYQTLNDQ
+320 NDQ
-332 GIVVN
+332 GEGGLAPWNSSSWGVN
-337 APAGNNENNSYASDP
+337 P
-352 DAGLLGFPAF
+352 
-362 YPSTLAVA
+362 
-370 SVDEQ
+370 
-375 TMAEQ
+375 
-380 GSQPISVSDF
+380 
-390 SGTGATYDLRLKPE
+390 DLRLKPE
-404 IAAPGGAVMSASPGN
+404 IAAPGGSVTSSEPGN
-419 YYGRMSGTAEA
+419 EYDDATGTAEA
-430 SAQVAGIATLVRQ
+430 SAQVAGVAALVRQ
-443 RVATDPAFAGMSAAE
+443 RIATDPAFAAMSAAE

-464 NFLMGTARPMPD
+464 NLLMGTAHPIVD
-476 ATQTDGTFYSP
+476 ATKADRAFYSP

-505 YPSMVGVVDSSRPK
+505 YPSVVGAADSSRPK
-519 ADLGDGTNGWS
+519 AELGDGTDGWT

-551 LSEDVQSM
+551 LSEDVNF
-559 LFTGH
+559 LLYTGH
-564 STNWAGKG
+564 ATNWTGKG
-572 INLTF
+572 IDLTF

-589 ATVTVT
+589 ATVTIT
-595 VTPTAEFASYAAE
+595 VTPTAEFASFAAE

-626 GQPSLTVPY
+626 GQPGLTVPY

-642 EEPTIFDSPV
+642 EQPTIFDSPV

-672 LNPFDP
+672 LNPFDV
-678 EESMAISTNDRD
+678 EDEMAISTNDRD
-690 LYIIT
+690 LYIIS
-695 RSAEE
+695 RSTEE

-765 FKGYDAAG
+765 FEGYDAAG

-860 QGEDGLIHYH
+860 QEEDGLIHYH

-929 GSYPVDAAVVIDG
+929 GSYPSSAALVIDG

-964 YYHSLSGAQA
+964 YYHEASGAQA
-974 SGWVSSGG
+974 TGWVFSGA

-990 SGVMVTGWVQVGST
+990 SGVMATGWVQVGST
-1004 WYYLSPDSGAMATG
+1004 WYYLNPSDGAMATG

-1026 YYLQPGSG
+1026 YYLQPGNG
-1034 AMVTGWLKI
+1034 AMATGWLKI
-1043 WGTWYHFA
+1043 GGTWYHFA

>member
-595 VTPTAEFASYAAE
+595 VTPTAEFASFAAE

-690 LYIIT
+690 LYIIS
-695 RSAEE
+695 RSTEE

-1004 WYYLSPDSGAMATG
+1004 WYYLNPSDGAMATG

>member
-1 MIHRRLSAL
+1 MTAL
-10 ALVASGALVVT
+10 ALVATGALT
-21 TTTMLPSF
+21 ITTMSIPASYAIDVDHGEVSQGAD
-29 AADADRAEA
+29 AADDAQQTFIVQLEDGAAD
-38 SSPNLADA
+38 
-46 TSPFTIIVHLEEG
+46 LEGVRE
-59 SGDPAARL
+59 RL
-67 ADAKKR
+67 
-73 IGDAV
+73 GQAV
-78 AQASPGAT
+78 AAATPGAT
-86 MEVVRDY
+86 IEYVRDY
-93 THAFEGVAI
+93 HHVFEGFALKAPRSALKAI
-102 KAPAS
+102 KGVR
-107 ALSAIKATQGV
+107 GV
-118 AGAFVEGY
+118 AAAFAEGTREPIMY
-126 HDPVTDPDFWS
+126 PEFLWGGSAKITNPAGVTR
-137 IQGGYGKPADSSDLG
+137 ADQ
-152 AASRMTGAAA
+152 AV
-162 ASQRG
+162 QQG
-167 QGQVV
+167 QGLVI
-172 EVIDTGVDTSHEA
+172 EVIDTGLDTSHEA
-185 FAGVMDA
+185 FAGSMDST
-192 ASLRLTQTDMT
+192 SLRLTQTDMT
-203 SLMTDLGAGKNGAWI
+203 SLTASLGAGKGGAWV
-218 SDKIPFAYDYG
+218 SDKIPFVYDYA
-229 DGDANVIPGSE
+229 DGDTDVLVGYEHDRESYTRHVH
-240 GGWASEQGT
+240 GT
-249 HVAALATAN
+249 RMAGLAAAN
-258 DTALTG
+258 DKAYRG
-264 AAPGAQLIVAKATR
+264 AAPQAQLVVAKVVS
-278 GNTYTANDSALLA
+278 DSWNVARDSDLLA
-291 ALDDAAVL
+291 ALDDAMVIRPDTVAVSFMSDRDISGDAVRLYERAYDRLSNAGMTVVAPAGDYGRAEWRTLSPQMSSVGAPAAYSSVLSVAAVL
-299 KPDAITVSFAT
+299 RS
-310 LEGMS
+310 
-315 TDSVA
+315 
-320 LYSQVYQTLNDQ
+320 NDQ
-332 GIVVN
+332 GEGGLAPWNSSSWGVN
-337 APAGNNENNSYASDP
+337 P
-352 DAGLLGFPAF
+352 
-362 YPSTLAVA
+362 
-370 SVDEQ
+370 
-375 TMAEQ
+375 
-380 GSQPISVSDF
+380 
-390 SGTGATYDLRLKPE
+390 DLRLKPE
-404 IAAPGGAVMSASPGN
+404 IAAPGGSVTSSEPGN
-419 YYGRMSGTAEA
+419 EYDDETGTAEA
-430 SAQVAGIATLVRQ
+430 SAQVAGVAALVRQ
-443 RVATDPAFAGMSAAE
+443 RIATDPAFAAMSAAE
-458 KNAVVT
+458 KNAVIT
-464 NFLMGTARPMPD
+464 NLLMGTAHPIVD
-476 ATQTDGTFYSP
+476 ATKADGAFYSP

-505 YPSMVGVVDSSRPK
+505 YPSVVGAADSSRPK
-519 ADLGDGTNGWS
+519 AELGDGTDGWT

-551 LSEDVQSM
+551 LSEDVNF
-559 LFTGH
+559 LLYTGH
-564 STNWAGKG
+564 ATNWTGKG
-572 INLTF
+572 IDLTF

-589 ATVTVT
+589 ATVTIT
-595 VTPTAEFASYAAE
+595 VTPTAEFASFAAE

-626 GQPSLTVPY
+626 GQPGLTVPY

-708 ATILLRDVDKLTYTY
+708 ATVLLRDVDKLTYTY

-765 FKGYDAAG
+765 FEGYDAAG

-860 QGEDGLIHYH
+860 HGEDGLIHYH

-881 SGGDPSTVYLQVWDW
+881 SDGDPSTVYLQVWDW

-908 AAPKTGEWTWG
+908 AAPKTGEWKWG

-929 GSYPVDAAVVIDG
+929 GSYPSSAALVIDG

-964 YYHSLSGAQA
+964 YYHEASGAQA
-974 SGWVSSGG
+974 SGWVFSGA

>member
-1 MIHRRLSAL
+1 MTAL
-10 ALVASGALVVT
+10 ALVATGALT
-21 TTTMLPSF
+21 ITTMSIPASYAIDVDHGEVSQGAD
-29 AADADRAEA
+29 AADDAQQTFIVQLEDGAAD
-38 SSPNLADA
+38 
-46 TSPFTIIVHLEEG
+46 LEGVRE
-59 SGDPAARL
+59 RL
-67 ADAKKR
+67 
-73 IGDAV
+73 GQAV
-78 AQASPGAT
+78 AAATPGAPI
-86 MEVVRDY
+86 EYVRDY
-93 THAFEGVAI
+93 HHVFEGFALKAPKSALKAI
-102 KAPAS
+102 KGVR
-107 ALSAIKATQGV
+107 GV
-118 AGAFVEGY
+118 AAAFAEGTREPIMY
-126 HDPVTDPDFWS
+126 PEFLRGDIAKITNPAGVTR
-137 IQGGYGKPADSSDLG
+137 ADH
-152 AASRMTGAAA
+152 AV
-162 ASQRG
+162 QQG
-167 QGQVV
+167 QGLVI
-172 EVIDTGVDTSHEA
+172 EVIDTGLDTSHEA
-185 FAGVMDA
+185 FAGSMDST
-192 ASLRLTQTDMT
+192 SLRLTQTDMT
-203 SLMTDLGAGKNGAWI
+203 SLTASLGAGKGGAWV
-218 SDKIPFAYDYG
+218 SDKIPFVYDYA
-229 DGDANVIPGSE
+229 DGDTDVLVGYEHDRESYTRHVH
-240 GGWASEQGT
+240 GT
-249 HVAALATAN
+249 RMAGLAAAN
-258 DTALTG
+258 DKAYRG
-264 AAPGAQLIVAKATR
+264 AAPQAQLVVAKVVS
-278 GNTYTANDSALLA
+278 DSWNVARDSDLLA
-291 ALDDAAVL
+291 ALDDAMVIRPDTVAVSFMSDRDISGDAVRLYERAYDRLSNAGMTVVAPAGDYGRAEWRTLSPQMSSVGAPAAYSSVLSVAAVL
-299 KPDAITVSFAT
+299 RS
-310 LEGMS
+310 
-315 TDSVA
+315 
-320 LYSQVYQTLNDQ
+320 NDQ
-332 GIVVN
+332 GEGGLAPWNSSSWGVN
-337 APAGNNENNSYASDP
+337 P
-352 DAGLLGFPAF
+352 
-362 YPSTLAVA
+362 
-370 SVDEQ
+370 
-375 TMAEQ
+375 
-380 GSQPISVSDF
+380 
-390 SGTGATYDLRLKPE
+390 DLRLKPE
-404 IAAPGGAVMSASPGN
+404 IAAPGGSVTSSEPGN
-419 YYGRMSGTAEA
+419 EYDDETGTAEA
-430 SAQVAGIATLVRQ
+430 SAQVAGVAALVRQ
-443 RVATDPAFAGMSAAE
+443 RIATDPAFAAMSAAD
-458 KNAVVT
+458 KNAVIT
-464 NFLMGTARPMPD
+464 NLLMGTAHPIVD
-476 ATQTDGTFYSP
+476 ATKADGAFYSP

-505 YPSMVGVVDSSRPK
+505 YPSVVGAADSSRPK
-519 ADLGDGTNGWS
+519 AELGDGTDGWT

-551 LSEDVQSM
+551 LSEDVNF
-559 LFTGH
+559 LLYTGH
-564 STNWAGKG
+564 ATNWTGKG
-572 INLTF
+572 IDLTF

-589 ATVTVT
+589 ATVTIT
-595 VTPTAEFASYAAE
+595 VTPTAEFASFAAE

-626 GQPSLTVPY
+626 GQPGLTVPY

-765 FKGYDAAG
+765 FEGYDAAG
-773 NELPDGAYTLTIEG
+773 NELPDGAYTLTIGG

-860 QGEDGLIHYH
+860 HGEDGLIHYH

-908 AAPKTGEWTWG
+908 AAPKTGEWKWG

-929 GSYPVDAAVVIDG
+929 GSYPSSAALVIDG

-949 AGYMRTGWVKDQGAW
+949 SGYMRTGWVKDQGAW
-964 YYHSLSGAQA
+964 YYHEASGAQTT
-974 SGWVSSGG
+974 GWVRSGVY
-982 RWYYLSPD
+982 WYYLDPA
-990 SGVMVTGWVQVGST
+990 SGVMATGWVQVGST
-1004 WYYLSPDSGAMATG
+1004 WYYLS
-1018 WLKEGGYW
+1018 
-1026 YYLQPGSG
+1026 PGSG

>member
-1 MIHRRLSAL
+1 MTVL
-10 ALVASGALVVT
+10 ALVATGALT
-21 TTTMLPSF
+21 ITTMSAPASYAIDVDHGEVSQGTD
-29 AADADRAEA
+29 AADDAQQTFIVQLEDSAAD
-38 SSPNLADA
+38 
-46 TSPFTIIVHLEEG
+46 LEGVRE
-59 SGDPAARL
+59 RL
-67 ADAKKR
+67 
-73 IGDAV
+73 GQAV
-78 AQASPGAT
+78 AAATPGAT
-86 MEVVRDY
+86 VEYVRDY
-93 THAFEGVAI
+93 HHVFEGFALKAPRSALKAI
-102 KAPAS
+102 KGVR
-107 ALSAIKATQGV
+107 GV
-118 AGAFVEGY
+118 AAAFAEGTREPIMY
-126 HDPVTDPDFWS
+126 PEFLWGDSAKITNPAGVTR
-137 IQGGYGKPADSSDLG
+137 ADQ
-152 AASRMTGAAA
+152 AV
-162 ASQRG
+162 QQG
-167 QGQVV
+167 QGLVI
-172 EVIDTGVDTSHEA
+172 EVIDTGLDTSHGA
-185 FAGVMDA
+185 FSGSMDST
-192 ASLRLTQTDMT
+192 SLRLTQTDMT
-203 SLMTDLGAGKNGAWI
+203 SLTASLGAGKGGAWV
-218 SDKIPFAYDYG
+218 SDKIPFVYDYA
-229 DGDANVIPGSE
+229 DGDTDVLVGYEHDRESYTRHVHGTRMAGLAA
-240 GGWASEQGT
+240 ASGE
-249 HVAALATAN
+249 AYR
-258 DTALTG
+258 G
-264 AAPGAQLIVAKATR
+264 AAPQAQLVVAKVVS
-278 GNTYTANDSALLA
+278 DSRNVARDSDLLA
-291 ALDDAAVL
+291 ALDDAMVIRPDTVAVSFMSDRDISGDAVRLYERAYDRLSSAGMTVVAPAGDYGRAEWRTLSPQMSSVGAPAAYSSVLSVAAVL
-299 KPDAITVSFAT
+299 RS
-310 LEGMS
+310 
-315 TDSVA
+315 
-320 LYSQVYQTLNDQ
+320 NDQ
-332 GIVVN
+332 GEGSLAPWNSSSWGVN
-337 APAGNNENNSYASDP
+337 P
-352 DAGLLGFPAF
+352 
-362 YPSTLAVA
+362 
-370 SVDEQ
+370 
-375 TMAEQ
+375 
-380 GSQPISVSDF
+380 
-390 SGTGATYDLRLKPE
+390 DLRLKPE
-404 IAAPGGAVMSASPGN
+404 IAAPGGSVTSSEPGN
-419 YYGRMSGTAEA
+419 EYDDATGTAEA
-430 SAQVAGIATLVRQ
+430 SAQVAGIAALVRQ

-464 NFLMGTARPMPD
+464 NLLMGTAHPIVD
-476 ATQTDGTFYSP
+476 ATKADGAFYSP

-505 YPSMVGVVDSSRPK
+505 YPSVVGAADSSRPK
-519 ADLGDGTNGWS
+519 AELGDGTDGWT

-551 LSEDVQSM
+551 LSEDVNF
-559 LFTGH
+559 LLYTGH
-564 STNWAGKG
+564 ATNWTGKG
-572 INLTF
+572 IDLAF

-589 ATVTVT
+589 VTVTVT
-595 VTPTAEFASYAAE
+595 VTPKDEFASYATSN
-608 HTPQG
+608 TPNG

-626 GQPSLTVPY
+626 GQPGLTVPY

-672 LNPFDP
+672 LNPFDV
-678 EESMAISTNDRD
+678 EDEMAISTNSRD
-690 LYIIT
+690 LYIIS
-695 RSAEE
+695 RSTEE

-860 QGEDGLIHYH
+860 QEEDGLIHYH

-929 GSYPVDAAVVIDG
+929 GSYPSSAALVIDG

-964 YYHSLSGAQA
+964 YYHEASGAQA
-974 SGWVSSGG
+974 SGWVRSGVH
-982 RWYYLSPD
+982 WYYLSPD

-1004 WYYLSPDSGAMATG
+1004 WYYLNPSDSAMATG

>member
-1 MIHRRLSAL
+1 MTAL
-10 ALVASGALVVT
+10 ALVATGALT
-21 TTTMLPSF
+21 ITTMSIPASYAIDVDHGEVSQGTD
-29 AADADRAEA
+29 AADDAQQTFIVQLEDGAAD
-38 SSPNLADA
+38 
-46 TSPFTIIVHLEEG
+46 LEGVRE
-59 SGDPAARL
+59 RL
-67 ADAKKR
+67 
-73 IGDAV
+73 GQAV
-78 AQASPGAT
+78 AAATPGAT
-86 MEVVRDY
+86 IEYVRDY
-93 THAFEGVAI
+93 HHVFEGFALKAPRSALKAI
-102 KAPAS
+102 KGVR
-107 ALSAIKATQGV
+107 GV
-118 AGAFVEGY
+118 AAAFAEGTREPIMY
-126 HDPVTDPDFWS
+126 PEFLWGDSAKITNPAGVTR
-137 IQGGYGKPADSSDLG
+137 ADQ
-152 AASRMTGAAA
+152 AV
-162 ASQRG
+162 QQG
-167 QGQVV
+167 QGLVI
-172 EVIDTGVDTSHEA
+172 EVIDTGLDTSHGA
-185 FAGVMDA
+185 FSGSMDST
-192 ASLRLTQTDMT
+192 SLRLTQTDMT
-203 SLMTDLGAGKNGAWI
+203 SLTASLGAGKGGAWV
-218 SDKIPFAYDYG
+218 SDKIPFVYDYA
-229 DGDANVIPGSE
+229 DGDTDVLAGYEHDRESYTRYVHGTRMA
-240 GGWASEQGT
+240 GLAAASGE
-249 HVAALATAN
+249 AYR
-258 DTALTG
+258 G
-264 AAPGAQLIVAKATR
+264 AAPQAQLVVAKVVS
-278 GNTYTANDSALLA
+278 DSWNVARDSDLLA
-291 ALDDAAVL
+291 ALDDAMVIRPDTVAVSFMSDRDISGDAVRLYERAYDRLSNAGMTVVAPAGDYGRAEWRTLSPQMSSVGAPAAYSSVLSVAAVL
-299 KPDAITVSFAT
+299 RS
-310 LEGMS
+310 
-315 TDSVA
+315 
-320 LYSQVYQTLNDQ
+320 NDQ
-332 GIVVN
+332 GEGGLAPWNSSSWGVN
-337 APAGNNENNSYASDP
+337 P
-352 DAGLLGFPAF
+352 
-362 YPSTLAVA
+362 
-370 SVDEQ
+370 
-375 TMAEQ
+375 
-380 GSQPISVSDF
+380 
-390 SGTGATYDLRLKPE
+390 DLRLKPE
-404 IAAPGGAVMSASPGN
+404 IAAPGGSVTSSEPGN
-419 YYGRMSGTAEA
+419 EYDDATGTAEA
-430 SAQVAGIATLVRQ
+430 SAQVAGVAALVRQ
-443 RVATDPAFAGMSAAE
+443 RIATDPAFAAMSAAE

-464 NFLMGTARPMPD
+464 NLLMGTAHPIVD
-476 ATQTDGTFYSP
+476 ATKADGAFYSP

-505 YPSMVGVVDSSRPK
+505 YPSVVGAADSSRPK
-519 ADLGDGTNGWS
+519 AELGDGTDGWT

-564 STNWAGKG
+564 STNWTGKG
-572 INLTF
+572 IDLTF

-690 LYIIT
+690 LYIIS
-695 RSAEE
+695 RSTEE

-708 ATILLRDVDKLTYTY
+708 ATIMLRDVDKLTYTY

-860 QGEDGLIHYH
+860 QEEDGLIHYH

-929 GSYPVDAAVVIDG
+929 GSYPSSTALVIDG
-942 STYRFDA
+942 STYRFDVS
-949 AGYMRTGWVKDQGAW
+949 GYMRTGWVFEDGQW
-964 YYHSLSGAQA
+964 FYHSLSGAQA
-974 SGWVSSGG
+974 TGWVRSGVH
-982 RWYYLSPD
+982 WYYLDPA

-1034 AMVTGWLKI
+1034 VMVTGWLKI

>member
-1 MIHRRLSAL
+1 MTVL
-10 ALVASGALVVT
+10 ALVATGALT
-21 TTTMLPSF
+21 ITTMSAPASYAIDVDHGEVSQGTD
-29 AADADRAEA
+29 AADDAQQTFIVQLEDGAAD
-38 SSPNLADA
+38 
-46 TSPFTIIVHLEEG
+46 LEGVRE
-59 SGDPAARL
+59 RL
-67 ADAKKR
+67 
-73 IGDAV
+73 GQAV
-78 AQASPGAT
+78 AAATPGAT
-86 MEVVRDY
+86 IEYVRDY
-93 THAFEGVAI
+93 HHVFEGFALKAPRSALKAI
-102 KAPAS
+102 KGVR
-107 ALSAIKATQGV
+107 GV
-118 AGAFVEGY
+118 AAAFAEGTREPIMY
-126 HDPVTDPDFWS
+126 PEFLWGDSAKITNPAGVTR
-137 IQGGYGKPADSSDLG
+137 ADQ
-152 AASRMTGAAA
+152 AV
-162 ASQRG
+162 QQG
-167 QGQVV
+167 QGLVI
-172 EVIDTGVDTSHEA
+172 EVIDTGLDTSHGA
-185 FAGVMDA
+185 FSGSMDST
-192 ASLRLTQTDMT
+192 SLRLTQTDMT
-203 SLMTDLGAGKNGAWI
+203 SLTASLGAGKGGAWV
-218 SDKIPFAYDYG
+218 SDKIPFVYDYA
-229 DGDANVIPGSE
+229 DGDTDVLAGYEHDRESYTRYVHGTRMA
-240 GGWASEQGT
+240 GLAAASGE
-249 HVAALATAN
+249 AYR
-258 DTALTG
+258 G
-264 AAPGAQLIVAKATR
+264 AAPQAQLVVAKVVS
-278 GNTYTANDSALLA
+278 DSWNVARDSDLLA
-291 ALDDAAVL
+291 ALDDAMVIRPDTVAVSFMSDRDISGDAVRLYERAYDRLSNAGMTVVAPAGDYGRAEWRTLSPQMSSVGAPAAYSSVLSVAAVL
-299 KPDAITVSFAT
+299 RS
-310 LEGMS
+310 
-315 TDSVA
+315 
-320 LYSQVYQTLNDQ
+320 NDQ
-332 GIVVN
+332 GEGGLAPWNSSSWGVN
-337 APAGNNENNSYASDP
+337 P
-352 DAGLLGFPAF
+352 
-362 YPSTLAVA
+362 
-370 SVDEQ
+370 
-375 TMAEQ
+375 
-380 GSQPISVSDF
+380 
-390 SGTGATYDLRLKPE
+390 DLRLKPE
-404 IAAPGGAVMSASPGN
+404 IAAPGGSVTSSEPGN
-419 YYGRMSGTAEA
+419 EYDDATGTAEA
-430 SAQVAGIATLVRQ
+430 SAQVAGVAALVRQ
-443 RVATDPAFAGMSAAE
+443 RIATDPAFAAMSAAE

-464 NFLMGTARPMPD
+464 NLLMGTAHPIVD
-476 ATQTDGTFYSP
+476 ATKADRAFYSP

-505 YPSMVGVVDSSRPK
+505 YPSIVGAADSSRPK
-519 ADLGDGTNGWS
+519 AELGDGTDGWS

-551 LSEDVQSM
+551 LSEDVNF
-559 LFTGH
+559 LLYTGH
-564 STNWAGKG
+564 ATNWTGKG
-572 INLTF
+572 IDLTF

-589 ATVTVT
+589 ATVTIT
-595 VTPTAEFASYAAE
+595 VTPTAEFASFAAE

-626 GQPSLTVPY
+626 GQPGLTVPY

-642 EEPTIFDSPV
+642 EQPTIFDSPV

-690 LYIIT
+690 LYIIS
-695 RSAEE
+695 RSTEE

-929 GSYPVDAAVVIDG
+929 GSYPSSAALVIDG

-949 AGYMRTGWVKDQGAW
+949 AGYMRTGWVFEDGQW
-964 YYHSLSGAQA
+964 FYHSSSGAQA
-974 SGWVSSGG
+974 SGWVRSGVH
-982 RWYYLSPD
+982 WYYLDPA

>member
-1 MIHRRLSAL
+1 MTAL
-10 ALVASGALVVT
+10 ALVATGALT
-21 TTTMLPSF
+21 ITTMSAPASYAIDVDHSEVSQGTD
-29 AADADRAEA
+29 AADDAQQTFIIQLEDGTAD
-38 SSPNLADA
+38 
-46 TSPFTIIVHLEEG
+46 LEGAKE
-59 SGDPAARL
+59 RL
-67 ADAKKR
+67 
-73 IGDAV
+73 GQAV
-78 AQASPGAT
+78 AAATPGAT
-86 MEVVRDY
+86 IEYVRDY
-93 THAFEGVAI
+93 HHVFEGFALKAPRSALKAI
-102 KAPAS
+102 KGVR
-107 ALSAIKATQGV
+107 GV
-118 AGAFVEGY
+118 AAAFAEGTREPIMY
-126 HDPVTDPDFWS
+126 PEFLRGDIAKITNPAGVTR
-137 IQGGYGKPADSSDLG
+137 ADQ
-152 AASRMTGAAA
+152 AV
-162 ASQRG
+162 QQG
-167 QGQVV
+167 QGLVI
-172 EVIDTGVDTSHEA
+172 EVIDTGLDTSHEA
-185 FAGVMDA
+185 FSGSMDST
-192 ASLRLTQTDMT
+192 SLRLTQTDMT
-203 SLMTDLGAGKNGAWI
+203 SLTASLGAGKGGAWV
-218 SDKIPFAYDYG
+218 SDKIPFVYDYA
-229 DGDANVIPGSE
+229 DGDTDVLAGYEHDRESYTRYVHGTRMA
-240 GGWASEQGT
+240 GLAAASGE
-249 HVAALATAN
+249 AYR
-258 DTALTG
+258 G
-264 AAPGAQLIVAKATR
+264 AAPQAQLVVAKVVS
-278 GNTYTANDSALLA
+278 DSWNVARDSDLLA
-291 ALDDAAVL
+291 ALDDAMVIRPDTVAVSFMSDRDISGDAVRLYERAYDRLSNAGMTVVAPAGDYGRAEWRTLSPQMSSVGAPAAYSSVLSVAAVL
-299 KPDAITVSFAT
+299 RS
-310 LEGMS
+310 
-315 TDSVA
+315 
-320 LYSQVYQTLNDQ
+320 NDQ
-332 GIVVN
+332 GEGGLAPWNSSSWGVN
-337 APAGNNENNSYASDP
+337 P
-352 DAGLLGFPAF
+352 
-362 YPSTLAVA
+362 
-370 SVDEQ
+370 
-375 TMAEQ
+375 
-380 GSQPISVSDF
+380 
-390 SGTGATYDLRLKPE
+390 DLRLKPE
-404 IAAPGGAVMSASPGN
+404 IAAPGGSVTSSEPGN
-419 YYGRMSGTAEA
+419 EYDDATGTAEA
-430 SAQVAGIATLVRQ
+430 SAQVAGVAALVRQ
-443 RVATDPAFAGMSAAE
+443 RIATDPAFAAMSAAD

-464 NFLMGTARPMPD
+464 NLLMGTAHPIVD
-476 ATQTDGTFYSP
+476 ATKADGAFYSP

-505 YPSMVGVVDSSRPK
+505 YPSVVGAADSSRPK
-519 ADLGDGTNGWS
+519 AELGDGTDGWT

-551 LSEDVQSM
+551 LSEDVNF
-559 LFTGH
+559 LLYTGH
-564 STNWAGKG
+564 ATNWTGKG
-572 INLTF
+572 IDLTF

-589 ATVTVT
+589 ATVTIT
-595 VTPTAEFASYAAE
+595 VTPTAEFASFAAE

-626 GQPSLTVPY
+626 GQPGLTVPY

-642 EEPTIFDSPV
+642 EQPTIFDSPV

-690 LYIIT
+690 LYIIS
-695 RSAEE
+695 RSTEE

-765 FKGYDAAG
+765 FEGYDAAG

-908 AAPKTGEWTWG
+908 AAPKTGEWKWG

-929 GSYPVDAAVVIDG
+929 GSYPSSAALVIDG

-964 YYHSLSGAQA
+964 YYHEASGAHT
-974 SGWVSSGG
+974 SGWVFSGA

-990 SGVMVTGWVQVGST
+990 SGVMATGWVQVGST
-1004 WYYLSPDSGAMATG
+1004 WYYLSPDGGAMATG

-1034 AMVTGWLKI
+1034 AMATGWLKI

>member
-1 MIHRRLSAL
+1 MTAL
-10 ALVASGALVVT
+10 ALVATGALT
-21 TTTMLPSF
+21 ITTMSIPASYAIDVDHGEVSQGTD
-29 AADADRAEA
+29 AADDAQQTFIVQLEDGAAD
-38 SSPNLADA
+38 
-46 TSPFTIIVHLEEG
+46 LEGVRE
-59 SGDPAARL
+59 RL
-67 ADAKKR
+67 
-73 IGDAV
+73 GQAV
-78 AQASPGAT
+78 AAATPGAT
-86 MEVVRDY
+86 IEYVRDY
-93 THAFEGVAI
+93 HHVFEGFALKAPRSALKAI
-102 KAPAS
+102 KGVR
-107 ALSAIKATQGV
+107 GV
-118 AGAFVEGY
+118 AAAFAEGTREPIMY
-126 HDPVTDPDFWS
+126 PEFLWGDSAKITNPAGVTR
-137 IQGGYGKPADSSDLG
+137 ADQ
-152 AASRMTGAAA
+152 AV
-162 ASQRG
+162 QQG
-167 QGQVV
+167 QGLVI
-172 EVIDTGVDTSHEA
+172 EVIDTGLDTSHGA
-185 FAGVMDA
+185 FSGSMDST
-192 ASLRLTQTDMT
+192 SLRLTQTDMT
-203 SLMTDLGAGKNGAWI
+203 SLTASLGAGKGGAWV
-218 SDKIPFAYDYG
+218 SDKIPFVYDYA
-229 DGDANVIPGSE
+229 DGDTDVLAGYEHDRESYTRYVHGTRMA
-240 GGWASEQGT
+240 GLAAASGE
-249 HVAALATAN
+249 AYR
-258 DTALTG
+258 G
-264 AAPGAQLIVAKATR
+264 AAPQAQLVVAKVVS
-278 GNTYTANDSALLA
+278 DSWNVARDSDLLA
-291 ALDDAAVL
+291 ALDDAMVIRPDTVAVSFMSDRDISGDAVRLYERAYDRLSNAGMTVVAPAGDYGRAEWRTLSPQMSSVGAPAAYSSVLSVAAVL
-299 KPDAITVSFAT
+299 RS
-310 LEGMS
+310 
-315 TDSVA
+315 
-320 LYSQVYQTLNDQ
+320 NDQ
-332 GIVVN
+332 GEGGLAPWNSSSWGVN
-337 APAGNNENNSYASDP
+337 P
-352 DAGLLGFPAF
+352 
-362 YPSTLAVA
+362 
-370 SVDEQ
+370 
-375 TMAEQ
+375 
-380 GSQPISVSDF
+380 
-390 SGTGATYDLRLKPE
+390 DLRLKPE
-404 IAAPGGAVMSASPGN
+404 IAAPGGSVTSSEPGN
-419 YYGRMSGTAEA
+419 EYDDATGTAEA
-430 SAQVAGIATLVRQ
+430 SAQVAGVAALVRQ
-443 RVATDPAFAGMSAAE
+443 RIATDPAFAGMSAAE

-464 NFLMGTARPMPD
+464 NLLMGTAHPIVD
-476 ATQTDGTFYSP
+476 ATKADGAFYSP

-505 YPSMVGVVDSSRPK
+505 YPSMVGAADSSRPK

-537 VSDAAHTYTLGGQA
+537 VSDAAHIYTLGGQA

-564 STNWAGKG
+564 STNWTGKG
-572 INLTF
+572 IDLTF

-690 LYIIT
+690 LYIIS
-695 RSAEE
+695 RSTEE

-708 ATILLRDVDKLTYTY
+708 ATIMLRDVDKLTYTY

-860 QGEDGLIHYH
+860 QEEDGLIHYH

-929 GSYPVDAAVVIDG
+929 GSYPSSTALVIDG
-942 STYRFDA
+942 STYRFDVS
-949 AGYMRTGWVKDQGAW
+949 GYMRTGWVFEDGQW
-964 YYHSLSGAQA
+964 FYHSLSGAQA
-974 SGWVSSGG
+974 TGWVRSGVH
-982 RWYYLSPD
+982 WYYLDPA

-1034 AMVTGWLKI
+1034 VMVTGWLKI

>member
-1 MIHRRLSAL
+1 MTAL
-10 ALVASGALVVT
+10 ALVATGALT
-21 TTTMLPSF
+21 ITTMSIPASYAIDVDHGEVSQGTD
-29 AADADRAEA
+29 AADDAQQTFIVQLEDGAAD
-38 SSPNLADA
+38 
-46 TSPFTIIVHLEEG
+46 LEGVRE
-59 SGDPAARL
+59 RL
-67 ADAKKR
+67 
-73 IGDAV
+73 GQAV
-78 AQASPGAT
+78 AAATPGAT
-86 MEVVRDY
+86 IEYVRDY
-93 THAFEGVAI
+93 HHVFEGFALKAPRSALKAI
-102 KAPAS
+102 KGVR
-107 ALSAIKATQGV
+107 GV
-118 AGAFVEGY
+118 AAAFAEGTREPIMY
-126 HDPVTDPDFWS
+126 PEFLWGDSAKITNPAGVTR
-137 IQGGYGKPADSSDLG
+137 ADQ
-152 AASRMTGAAA
+152 AV
-162 ASQRG
+162 QQG
-167 QGQVV
+167 QGLVI
-172 EVIDTGVDTSHEA
+172 EVIDTGLDTSHGA
-185 FAGVMDA
+185 FSGSMDST
-192 ASLRLTQTDMT
+192 SLRLTQTDMT
-203 SLMTDLGAGKNGAWI
+203 SLTASLGAGKGGAWV
-218 SDKIPFAYDYG
+218 SDKIPFVYDYA
-229 DGDANVIPGSE
+229 DGDTDVLAGYEHDRESYTRYVHGTRMA
-240 GGWASEQGT
+240 GLAAASGE
-249 HVAALATAN
+249 AYR
-258 DTALTG
+258 G
-264 AAPGAQLIVAKATR
+264 AAPQAQLVVAKVVS
-278 GNTYTANDSALLA
+278 DSWNVARDSDLLA
-291 ALDDAAVL
+291 ALDDAMVIRPDTVAVSFMSDRDISGDAVRLYERAYDRLSNAGMTVVAPAGDYGRAEWRTLSPQMSSVGAPAAYSSVLSVAAVL
-299 KPDAITVSFAT
+299 RS
-310 LEGMS
+310 
-315 TDSVA
+315 
-320 LYSQVYQTLNDQ
+320 NDQ
-332 GIVVN
+332 GEGGLAPWNSSSWGVN
-337 APAGNNENNSYASDP
+337 P
-352 DAGLLGFPAF
+352 
-362 YPSTLAVA
+362 
-370 SVDEQ
+370 
-375 TMAEQ
+375 
-380 GSQPISVSDF
+380 
-390 SGTGATYDLRLKPE
+390 DLRLKPE
-404 IAAPGGAVMSASPGN
+404 IAAPGGSVTSSEPGN
-419 YYGRMSGTAEA
+419 EYDDATGTAEA
-430 SAQVAGIATLVRQ
+430 SAQVAGVAALVRQ
-443 RVATDPAFAGMSAAE
+443 RIATDPAFAAMSAAE

-464 NFLMGTARPMPD
+464 NLLMGTAHPIVD
-476 ATQTDGTFYSP
+476 ATKADGAFYSP

-505 YPSMVGVVDSSRPK
+505 YPSVVGAADSSRPK
-519 ADLGDGTNGWS
+519 AELGDGTDGWT

-551 LSEDVQSM
+551 LSEDVNF
-559 LFTGH
+559 LLYTGH
-564 STNWAGKG
+564 ATNWTGKG
-572 INLTF
+572 IDLAF

-595 VTPTAEFASYAAE
+595 VTPTAEFASFAAE

-690 LYIIT
+690 LYIIS
-695 RSAEE
+695 RSTEE

-990 SGVMVTGWVQVGST
+990 SGVMVTGWVQVVST
-1004 WYYLSPDSGAMATG
+1004 WYYLNPSDGAMATG

-1026 YYLQPGSG
+1026 YYLQPGNG

>member
-1 MIHRRLSAL
+1 MTAL
-10 ALVASGALVVT
+10 ALVATGALT
-21 TTTMLPSF
+21 ITTMSIPASYAIDVDHGEVSQGTD
-29 AADADRAEA
+29 AADDAQQTFIVQLEDGAAD
-38 SSPNLADA
+38 
-46 TSPFTIIVHLEEG
+46 LEGVRE
-59 SGDPAARL
+59 RL
-67 ADAKKR
+67 
-73 IGDAV
+73 GQAV
-78 AQASPGAT
+78 AAATPGAT
-86 MEVVRDY
+86 IEYVRDY
-93 THAFEGVAI
+93 HHVFEGFALKAPRSALKAI
-102 KAPAS
+102 KGVR
-107 ALSAIKATQGV
+107 GV
-118 AGAFVEGY
+118 AAAFAEGTREPIMY
-126 HDPVTDPDFWS
+126 PEFLWGDSAKITNPAGVTR
-137 IQGGYGKPADSSDLG
+137 ADQ
-152 AASRMTGAAA
+152 AV
-162 ASQRG
+162 QQG
-167 QGQVV
+167 QGLVI
-172 EVIDTGVDTSHEA
+172 EVIDTGLDTSHGA
-185 FAGVMDA
+185 FSGSMDST
-192 ASLRLTQTDMT
+192 SLRLTQTDMT
-203 SLMTDLGAGKNGAWI
+203 SLTASLGAGKGGAWV
-218 SDKIPFAYDYG
+218 SDKIPFVYDYA
-229 DGDANVIPGSE
+229 DGDTDVLAGYEHDRESYTRYVHGTRMA
-240 GGWASEQGT
+240 GLAAASGE
-249 HVAALATAN
+249 AYR
-258 DTALTG
+258 G
-264 AAPGAQLIVAKATR
+264 AAPQAQLVVAKVVS
-278 GNTYTANDSALLA
+278 DSWNVARDSDLLA
-291 ALDDAAVL
+291 ALDDAMVIRPDTVAVSFMSDRDISGDAVRLYERAYDRLSNAGMTVVAPAGDYGRAEWRTLSPQMSSVGAPAAYSSVLSVAAVL
-299 KPDAITVSFAT
+299 RS
-310 LEGMS
+310 
-315 TDSVA
+315 
-320 LYSQVYQTLNDQ
+320 NDQ
-332 GIVVN
+332 GEGGLAPWNSSSWGVN
-337 APAGNNENNSYASDP
+337 P
-352 DAGLLGFPAF
+352 
-362 YPSTLAVA
+362 
-370 SVDEQ
+370 
-375 TMAEQ
+375 
-380 GSQPISVSDF
+380 
-390 SGTGATYDLRLKPE
+390 DLRLKPE
-404 IAAPGGAVMSASPGN
+404 IAAPGGSVTSSEPGN
-419 YYGRMSGTAEA
+419 EYDDATGTAEA
-430 SAQVAGIATLVRQ
+430 SAQVAGVAALVRQ
-443 RVATDPAFAGMSAAE
+443 RIATDPAFAAMSAAD

-464 NFLMGTARPMPD
+464 NLLMGTAHPIVD
-476 ATQTDGTFYSP
+476 ATKADGAFYSP

-505 YPSMVGVVDSSRPK
+505 YPSVVGAADSSRPK
-519 ADLGDGTNGWS
+519 AELGDGTDGWT

-551 LSEDVQSM
+551 LSEDVNF
-559 LFTGH
+559 LLYTGH
-564 STNWAGKG
+564 ATNWTGKG
-572 INLTF
+572 IDLAF

-589 ATVTVT
+589 ATVTIT
-595 VTPTAEFASYAAE
+595 VTPTAEFASFAAE

-690 LYIIT
+690 LYIIS
-695 RSAEE
+695 RSTEE

-765 FKGYDAAG
+765 FEGYDAAG

-908 AAPKTGEWTWG
+908 ATPKAGEWTWG

-929 GSYPVDAAVVIDG
+929 GSYPANAALVIDG

-949 AGYMRTGWVKDQGAW
+949 SGYMRTGWVKDQGAW
-964 YYHSLSGAQA
+964 YYHEASGAQTT
-974 SGWVSSGG
+974 GWVFSGA

-1004 WYYLSPDSGAMATG
+1004 WYYLNPDGGAMATG

>member
-1 MIHRRLSAL
+1 MTAL
-10 ALVASGALVVT
+10 ALVATGALT
-21 TTTMLPSF
+21 ITTMSIPASYAIDVDHGEVSQGTD
-29 AADADRAEA
+29 AADDAQQTFIVQLEDGAAD
-38 SSPNLADA
+38 
-46 TSPFTIIVHLEEG
+46 LEGVRE
-59 SGDPAARL
+59 RL
-67 ADAKKR
+67 
-73 IGDAV
+73 GQAV
-78 AQASPGAT
+78 AAATPGAT
-86 MEVVRDY
+86 IEYVRDY
-93 THAFEGVAI
+93 HHVFEGFALKAPRSALKAI
-102 KAPAS
+102 KGVR
-107 ALSAIKATQGV
+107 GV
-118 AGAFVEGY
+118 AAAFAEGTREPIMY
-126 HDPVTDPDFWS
+126 PEFLWGDSAKITNPAGVTR
-137 IQGGYGKPADSSDLG
+137 ADQ
-152 AASRMTGAAA
+152 AV
-162 ASQRG
+162 QQG
-167 QGQVV
+167 QGLVI
-172 EVIDTGVDTSHEA
+172 EVIDTGLDTSHGA
-185 FAGVMDA
+185 FSGSMDST
-192 ASLRLTQTDMT
+192 SLRLTQTDMT
-203 SLMTDLGAGKNGAWI
+203 SLTASLGAGKGGAWV
-218 SDKIPFAYDYG
+218 SDKIPFVYDYA
-229 DGDANVIPGSE
+229 DGDTDVLAGYEHDRESYTRYVHGTRMA
-240 GGWASEQGT
+240 GLAAASGE
-249 HVAALATAN
+249 AYR
-258 DTALTG
+258 G
-264 AAPGAQLIVAKATR
+264 AAPQAQLVVAKVVS
-278 GNTYTANDSALLA
+278 DSWNVARDSDLLA
-291 ALDDAAVL
+291 ALDDAMVIRPDTVAVSFMSDRDISGDAVRLYERAYDRLSNAGMTVVAPAGDYGRAEWRTLSPQMSSVGAPAAYSSVLSVAAVL
-299 KPDAITVSFAT
+299 RS
-310 LEGMS
+310 
-315 TDSVA
+315 
-320 LYSQVYQTLNDQ
+320 NDQ
-332 GIVVN
+332 GEGGLAPWNSSSWGVN
-337 APAGNNENNSYASDP
+337 P
-352 DAGLLGFPAF
+352 
-362 YPSTLAVA
+362 
-370 SVDEQ
+370 
-375 TMAEQ
+375 
-380 GSQPISVSDF
+380 
-390 SGTGATYDLRLKPE
+390 DLRLKPE
-404 IAAPGGAVMSASPGN
+404 IAAPGGSVTSSEPGN
-419 YYGRMSGTAEA
+419 EYDDATGTAEA
-430 SAQVAGIATLVRQ
+430 SAQVAGVAALVRQ
-443 RVATDPAFAGMSAAE
+443 RIATDPAFAGMSAAE

-464 NFLMGTARPMPD
+464 NLLMGTAHPIVD
-476 ATQTDGTFYSP
+476 ATKADGAFYSP

-505 YPSMVGVVDSSRPK
+505 YPSVVGAADSSRPK
-519 ADLGDGTNGWS
+519 ADLGDGTDGWS

-537 VSDAAHTYTLGGQA
+537 VSDAAHTYRLGGQA

-572 INLTF
+572 IDLTF

-589 ATVTVT
+589 VTVTVT
-595 VTPTAEFASYAAE
+595 VTPKGEFASYATSN
-608 HTPQG
+608 TPNG

-690 LYIIT
+690 LYIIS
-695 RSAEE
+695 RSTEE

-990 SGVMVTGWVQVGST
+990 SGAMVTGWVQVGST
-1004 WYYLSPDSGAMATG
+1004 WYYLNPSDGAMATG

-1034 AMVTGWLKI
+1034 AMATGWLKI

>member
-1 MIHRRLSAL
+1 MTVL
-10 ALVASGALVVT
+10 ALVATGALT
-21 TTTMLPSF
+21 ITTMSAPASYAIDVDHGEVSQGTD
-29 AADADRAEA
+29 AADDAQQTFIVQLEDGAAD
-38 SSPNLADA
+38 
-46 TSPFTIIVHLEEG
+46 LEGVRE
-59 SGDPAARL
+59 RL
-67 ADAKKR
+67 
-73 IGDAV
+73 GQAV
-78 AQASPGAT
+78 AAATPGAT
-86 MEVVRDY
+86 IEYVRDY
-93 THAFEGVAI
+93 HHVFEGFALKAPRSALKAI
-102 KAPAS
+102 KGVR
-107 ALSAIKATQGV
+107 GV
-118 AGAFVEGY
+118 AAAFAEGTREPIMY
-126 HDPVTDPDFWS
+126 PEFLWGDSAKITNPAGVTR
-137 IQGGYGKPADSSDLG
+137 ADQ
-152 AASRMTGAAA
+152 AV
-162 ASQRG
+162 QQG
-167 QGQVV
+167 QGLVI
-172 EVIDTGVDTSHEA
+172 EVIDTGLDTSHGA
-185 FAGVMDA
+185 FSGSMDST
-192 ASLRLTQTDMT
+192 SLRLTQTDMT
-203 SLMTDLGAGKNGAWI
+203 SLTASLGAGKGGAWV
-218 SDKIPFAYDYG
+218 SDKIPFVYDYA
-229 DGDANVIPGSE
+229 DGDTDVLAGYEHDRESYTRYVHGTRMA
-240 GGWASEQGT
+240 GLAAASGE
-249 HVAALATAN
+249 AYR
-258 DTALTG
+258 G
-264 AAPGAQLIVAKATR
+264 AAPQAQLVVAKVVS
-278 GNTYTANDSALLA
+278 DSWNVARDSDLLA
-291 ALDDAAVL
+291 ALDDAMVIRPDTVAVSFMSDRDISGDAVRLYERAYDRLSNAGMTVVAPAGDYGRAEWRTLSPQMSSVGAPAAYSSVLSVAAVL
-299 KPDAITVSFAT
+299 RS
-310 LEGMS
+310 
-315 TDSVA
+315 
-320 LYSQVYQTLNDQ
+320 NDQ
-332 GIVVN
+332 GEGGLAPWNSSSWGVN
-337 APAGNNENNSYASDP
+337 P
-352 DAGLLGFPAF
+352 
-362 YPSTLAVA
+362 
-370 SVDEQ
+370 
-375 TMAEQ
+375 
-380 GSQPISVSDF
+380 
-390 SGTGATYDLRLKPE
+390 DLRLKPE
-404 IAAPGGAVMSASPGN
+404 IAAPGGSVTSSEPGN
-419 YYGRMSGTAEA
+419 EYDDATGTAEA
-430 SAQVAGIATLVRQ
+430 SAQVAGVAALVRQ
-443 RVATDPAFAGMSAAE
+443 RIATDPAFAAMSAAE

-464 NFLMGTARPMPD
+464 NLLMGTAHPIVD
-476 ATQTDGTFYSP
+476 ATKADRAFYSP

-505 YPSMVGVVDSSRPK
+505 YPSIVGAADSSRPK
-519 ADLGDGTNGWS
+519 AELGDGTDGWS

-551 LSEDVQSM
+551 LSEDVNF
-559 LFTGH
+559 LLYTGH
-564 STNWAGKG
+564 ATNWTGKG
-572 INLTF
+572 IDLTF

-589 ATVTVT
+589 ATVTIT
-595 VTPTAEFASYAAE
+595 VTPTAEFASFAAE

-626 GQPSLTVPY
+626 GQPGLTVPY

-642 EEPTIFDSPV
+642 EQPTIFDSPV

-690 LYIIT
+690 LYIIS
-695 RSAEE
+695 RSTEE

-929 GSYPVDAAVVIDG
+929 GSYPSSAALVIDG

-982 RWYYLSPD
+982 RWYYLSSD
-990 SGVMVTGWVQVGST
+990 SGVMVTGWVQVDST
-1004 WYYLSPDSGAMATG
+1004 WYYLNPSDGAMATG

-1034 AMVTGWLKI
+1034 AMATGWLKI

>member
-29 AADADRAEA
+29 AANADRAEA

-93 THAFEGVAI
+93 THAFEGIAI

-167 QGQVV
+167 QGQVI

-320 LYSQVYQTLNDQ
+320 LYSQVYQTLSDQ
-332 GIVVN
+332 GVVVN

-352 DAGLLGFPAF
+352 DTGLLGFPAF

-375 TMAEQ
+375 TVAEQ
-380 GSQPISVSDF
+380 GTQPISVSDF

-443 RVATDPAFAGMSAAE
+443 RVATDPAFAAMSAAE

-505 YPSMVGVVDSSRPK
+505 YPSVVGAADSLRPK
-519 ADLGDGTNGWS
+519 AELGDGTDGWT

-564 STNWAGKG
+564 STNWTGKG
-572 INLTF
+572 IDLTF

-595 VTPTAEFASYAAE
+595 VTPTAEFASYAASN
-608 HTPQG
+608 TPNG

-690 LYIIT
+690 LYIIS
-695 RSAEE
+695 RSTEE

-860 QGEDGLIHYH
+860 QEEDGLIHYH

-1004 WYYLSPDSGAMATG
+1004 WYYLNPSDGAMATG

-1034 AMVTGWLKI
+1034 AMATGWLKI
-1043 WGTWYHFA
+1043 WGTW
-1051 DNGQLIS
+1051 

>member
-137 IQGGYGKPADSSDLG
+137 VQGGYGKPADSSDLG

-278 GNTYTANDSALLA
+278 ENTYTANDSALLA

-299 KPDAITVSFAT
+299 KPDALTVSFAT

-320 LYSQVYQTLNDQ
+320 LYSQVYQTLSDQ
-332 GIVVN
+332 GVVVN

-352 DAGLLGFPAF
+352 DTGLLGFPAF

-380 GSQPISVSDF
+380 GTQPISVSDF

-690 LYIIT
+690 LYIIS
-695 RSAEE
+695 RSTEE

-708 ATILLRDVDKLTYTY
+708 ATIMLRDVDKLTYTY

-860 QGEDGLIHYH
+860 QEEDGLIHYH

-929 GSYPVDAAVVIDG
+929 GSYPSSAALVIDG
-942 STYRFDA
+942 STYRFDVS
-949 AGYMRTGWVKDQGAW
+949 GYMHTGWVFEDGQW
-964 YYHSLSGAQA
+964 FYHSLSGAQA
-974 SGWVSSGG
+974 TGWVRSGVH
-982 RWYYLSPD
+982 WYYLDPA

-1034 AMVTGWLKI
+1034 VMVTGWLKI